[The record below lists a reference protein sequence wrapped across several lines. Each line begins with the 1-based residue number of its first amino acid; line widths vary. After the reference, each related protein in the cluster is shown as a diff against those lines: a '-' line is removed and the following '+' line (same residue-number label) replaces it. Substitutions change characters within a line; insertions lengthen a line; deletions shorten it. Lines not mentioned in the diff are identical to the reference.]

1 MTDAN
6 EITHA
11 LRLWFQPGDVF
22 EVRVL
27 DAISADYRR
36 EHIES
41 GYFDYEHIS
50 AVPEALKRL
59 LSFRG
64 VYVTV
69 NPVNPDLLARAVNRL
84 RPAGRN
90 PTTADTDIVR
100 RRWLLI
106 DCDPRRASGVSSSN
120 AEHDF
125 ALAKAREIRD
135 GLSSLGWADPIMTD
149 SGNGAQ
155 LMYRIDLP
163 ADDGELVRRV
173 IGEIAK
179 ASSEQVA
186 IDTSVHNPA
195 RIWRLPGTMNCKGDS
210 IPERPHRMARIL
222 EEPQDIV
229 PVSRKQMQDIVSYQS
244 EDTQTDVPDDEWK
257 HTMPA
262 FDLDSWIAQYCP
274 ELGSPQPW
282 KGGRK
287 WIFPVCPFNEAHTN
301 KSAVLI
307 QEPSGAVA
315 FKCHHNGCSGN
326 DWRALRE
333 LREPGCYDRRE
344 EASSDVDL
352 SGILKRKPEVEIV
365 LPPEP
370 EIFRPWREISSS
382 DIREML
388 KGTYLGELTSIYSCV
403 TRPPLPV
410 EASLLKAIVTVACCL
425 TGEASVEELQRRNG
439 TLGGLRLIG
448 ADRAKLKIN
457 TAGGQVCNVYAML
470 VANSASGKDI
480 GNLIG
485 KFARMNNPS
494 IRLTDGDPVMPD
506 WNLGTSASAEGLAKV
521 LTRKPN
527 GLLVISEMA
536 NWLDPHHWQNK
547 ATSFLTEAFGQGYYD
562 QNFSDRG
569 RCVSSRSV
577 DYCCPN
583 IIANIQPR
591 VFGELADIQNIY
603 TGFLGRFIFAVM
615 PEFYGNPAR
624 FDSADLLEQMR
635 VIVDI
640 FLRKKGVVEVEE
652 EYADEIQKVFL
663 GKCDP
668 KLNPSWR
675 RLCCEYYPR
684 FMVMLSV
691 NHGIKSQGESVIITD
706 EAKSK
711 ARMLTLWFFAQAEKV
726 LGDIMDCDSR
736 SREMEQKLKRIFEII
751 RDQDRGDGVLTS
763 TISHCA
769 SGSGTTSSDRC
780 KLLAELI
787 ERGWISQEN
796 NRFMVLN
803 PPPGMGKTKL
813 RKK

>member
-11 LRLWFQPGDVF
+11 LRLWFQAGDVF

-27 DAISADYRR
+27 DAVSADYRR

-120 AEHDF
+120 AEHES

-163 ADDGELVRRV
+163 ANDGELVRRV

-229 PVSRKQMQDIVSYQS
+229 SVSREQMQDIVSHQS
-244 EDTQTDVPDDEWK
+244 EDTQTDVPDDDWK

-344 EASSDVDL
+344 EANSDVDL
-352 SGILKRKPEVEIV
+352 SGILKPNRIEKQEKEAPLFPNPGPVPDKLLSIPGFIDDVVKLSMQSAPYPNRVLSFTGALALLAFLVGRKVQDKRDNRSNIYLIALADSGTGKDHPRKVNFNIAFRAGVAGAIGDAFASGEGLEDA
-365 LPPEP
+365 LFMHPSMLFQADEFDC
-370 EIFRPWREISSS
+370 IFNT
-382 DIREML
+382 L
-388 KGTYLGELTSIYSCV
+388 KYSKDNRAESIN
-403 TRPPLPV
+403 
-410 EASLLKAIVTVACCL
+410 EKLLK
-425 TGEASVEELQRRNG
+425 
-439 TLGGLRLIG
+439 
-448 ADRAKLKIN
+448 
-457 TAGGQVCNVYAML
+457 
-470 VANSASGKDI
+470 
-480 GNLIG
+480 
-485 KFARMNNPS
+485 
-494 IRLTDGDPVMPD
+494 
-506 WNLGTSASAEGLAKV
+506 
-521 LTRKPN
+521 
-527 GLLVISEMA
+527 
-536 NWLDPHHWQNK
+536 
-547 ATSFLTEAFGQGYYD
+547 
-562 QNFSDRG
+562 
-569 RCVSSRSV
+569 
-577 DYCCPN
+577 
-583 IIANIQPR
+583 
-591 VFGELADIQNIY
+591 
-603 TGFLGRFIFAVM
+603 
-615 PEFYGNPAR
+615 FYGASNTIYP
-624 FDSADLLEQMR
+624 
-635 VIVDI
+635 
-640 FLRKKGVVEVEE
+640 LRKKASAKKKDGTVHEIAHIVNPNLVLLGTAIPQYFYESLSRRVLENGLVARCIIVEAGKRGEAGNPQPITPSDSLIRAATYLANLDVNGNLTN
-652 EYADEIQKVFL
+652 EYPKPLIITETPEATAALREVQLECDRRYNFYEAQNEGAAKALWARAHEKV
-663 GKCDP
+663 C
-668 KLNPSWR
+668 KLA
-675 RLCCEYYPR
+675 
-684 FMVMLSV
+684 ML
-691 NHGIKSQGESVIITD
+691 HGISGNVYNPLITD
-706 EAKSK
+706 KSVK
-711 ARMLTLWFFAQAEKV
+711 WAWKFIDHLTRRMLYMADRYVYENIFDEKCQRA
-726 LGDIMDCDSR
+726 IR
-736 SREMEQKLKRIFEII
+736 KLQEHGGR
-751 RDQDRGDGVLTS
+751 LPHS
-763 TISHCA
+763 
-769 SGSGTTSSDRC
+769 
-780 KLLAELI
+780 KLLRLLHESADSMKKIAETL
-787 ERGWISQEN
+787 QEKGTVQVEYDSSV
-796 NRFMVLN
+796 RPAAKIYRLVE
-803 PPPGMGKTKL
+803 
-813 RKK
+813 

>member
-11 LRLWFQPGDVF
+11 LRLWFQAGDVF

-27 DAISADYRR
+27 DAVSADYRR

-90 PTTADTDIVR
+90 PTTADTDIVL

-120 AEHDF
+120 AEHES

-135 GLSSLGWADPIMTD
+135 GLSSLGWPDPIMTD

-155 LMYRIDLP
+155 LMYRIELP

-229 PVSRKQMQDIVSYQS
+229 SVSLKQMQDIVSYQNK
-244 EDTQTDVPDDEWK
+244 DPQTDVPDDEWK

-344 EASSDVDL
+344 EANSDVDL
-352 SGILKRKPEVEIV
+352 SGILKPNRIEKQEKEAPLFPNPGPVPDKLLSIPGFIDDVVKLSMQSAPYPNRVLSFTGALALLAFLVGRKVQDKRDNRSNIYLIALADSGTGKDHPRKVNFNIAFRAGVAGAIGDAFASGEGLEDA
-365 LPPEP
+365 LFMHPSMLFQADEFDC
-370 EIFRPWREISSS
+370 IFNT
-382 DIREML
+382 L
-388 KGTYLGELTSIYSCV
+388 KYSKDNRAESIN
-403 TRPPLPV
+403 
-410 EASLLKAIVTVACCL
+410 EKLLK
-425 TGEASVEELQRRNG
+425 
-439 TLGGLRLIG
+439 
-448 ADRAKLKIN
+448 
-457 TAGGQVCNVYAML
+457 
-470 VANSASGKDI
+470 
-480 GNLIG
+480 
-485 KFARMNNPS
+485 
-494 IRLTDGDPVMPD
+494 
-506 WNLGTSASAEGLAKV
+506 
-521 LTRKPN
+521 
-527 GLLVISEMA
+527 
-536 NWLDPHHWQNK
+536 
-547 ATSFLTEAFGQGYYD
+547 
-562 QNFSDRG
+562 
-569 RCVSSRSV
+569 
-577 DYCCPN
+577 
-583 IIANIQPR
+583 
-591 VFGELADIQNIY
+591 
-603 TGFLGRFIFAVM
+603 
-615 PEFYGNPAR
+615 FYGASNTIYP
-624 FDSADLLEQMR
+624 
-635 VIVDI
+635 
-640 FLRKKGVVEVEE
+640 LRKKASAKKKDGTVHEIAHIVNPNLVLLGTAIPQYFYESLSRRVLENGLVARCIIVEAGKRGEAGNPQPITPSDSLIRAATYLANLDVNGNLTN
-652 EYADEIQKVFL
+652 EYPKPLIITETPEATAALREVQQECDRRYNFYEAQNEGAAKALWARAHEKV
-663 GKCDP
+663 C
-668 KLNPSWR
+668 KLA
-675 RLCCEYYPR
+675 
-684 FMVMLSV
+684 ML
-691 NHGIKSQGESVIITD
+691 HGISGNVYNPLITEKSVRWAWKFIDHLTQ
-706 EAKSK
+706 
-711 ARMLTLWFFAQAEKV
+711 RMLYMADRYVYENIFDEKCQRA
-726 LGDIMDCDSR
+726 IR
-736 SREMEQKLKRIFEII
+736 KLQEHGGR
-751 RDQDRGDGVLTS
+751 LPHS
-763 TISHCA
+763 
-769 SGSGTTSSDRC
+769 
-780 KLLAELI
+780 KLLRLLHESADSMKKIAETL
-787 ERGWISQEN
+787 QEKGTVQVEYDSSV
-796 NRFMVLN
+796 RPAAKIYRLVE
-803 PPPGMGKTKL
+803 
-813 RKK
+813 

>member
-11 LRLWFQPGDVF
+11 LRLWFQAGDVF

-27 DAISADYRR
+27 DAVSADYRR

-120 AEHDF
+120 AEHES

-135 GLSSLGWADPIMTD
+135 GLSSLGWPKPVLTD

-229 PVSRKQMQDIVSYQS
+229 SVSREQMQDIVSHQS
-244 EDTQTDVPDDEWK
+244 EDTQTDVPDDDWK

-344 EASSDVDL
+344 EANSDVDL
-352 SGILKRKPEVEIV
+352 SGILKPNRIEKQEKEAPLFPNPGPVPDKLLSIPGFIDDVVKLSMQSAPYPNRVLSFTGALALLAFLVGRKVQDKRDNRSNIYLIALADSGTGKDHPRKVNFNIAFRAGVAGAIGDAFASGEGLEDA
-365 LPPEP
+365 LFMHPSMLFQADEFDC
-370 EIFRPWREISSS
+370 IFNT
-382 DIREML
+382 L
-388 KGTYLGELTSIYSCV
+388 KYSKDNRAESIN
-403 TRPPLPV
+403 
-410 EASLLKAIVTVACCL
+410 EKLLK
-425 TGEASVEELQRRNG
+425 
-439 TLGGLRLIG
+439 
-448 ADRAKLKIN
+448 
-457 TAGGQVCNVYAML
+457 
-470 VANSASGKDI
+470 
-480 GNLIG
+480 
-485 KFARMNNPS
+485 
-494 IRLTDGDPVMPD
+494 
-506 WNLGTSASAEGLAKV
+506 
-521 LTRKPN
+521 
-527 GLLVISEMA
+527 
-536 NWLDPHHWQNK
+536 
-547 ATSFLTEAFGQGYYD
+547 
-562 QNFSDRG
+562 
-569 RCVSSRSV
+569 
-577 DYCCPN
+577 
-583 IIANIQPR
+583 
-591 VFGELADIQNIY
+591 
-603 TGFLGRFIFAVM
+603 
-615 PEFYGNPAR
+615 FYGASNTIYP
-624 FDSADLLEQMR
+624 
-635 VIVDI
+635 
-640 FLRKKGVVEVEE
+640 LRKKASAKKKDGTVHEIAHIVNPNLVLLGTAIPQYFYESLSRRVLENGLVARCVIVEAGKRGEAGNPQPITPSDSLIRAATYLANLDMNGNLTN
-652 EYADEIQKVFL
+652 EYPKPLIITETPEATAALREVQQECDRRYNFYEAQNEGAAKALWARAHEKV
-663 GKCDP
+663 C
-668 KLNPSWR
+668 KLA
-675 RLCCEYYPR
+675 
-684 FMVMLSV
+684 ML
-691 NHGIKSQGESVIITD
+691 HGISSNVYNPLITEKSVRWAWKFIDHLTG
-706 EAKSK
+706 
-711 ARMLTLWFFAQAEKV
+711 RMLYMANRYVYENVFDEKCQRV
-726 LGDIMDCDSR
+726 LRHITEAGGVIGHTKLLR
-736 SREMEQKLKRIFEII
+736 KSRESFEVFKKII
-751 RDQDRGDGVLTS
+751 DTLREN
-763 TISHCA
+763 
-769 SGSGTTSSDRC
+769 GS
-780 KLLAELI
+780 I
-787 ERGWISQEN
+787 EIEIDK
-796 NRFMVLN
+796 
-803 PPPGMGKTKL
+803 GKTKPMRIYHL
-813 RKK
+813 ICE

>member
-6 EITHA
+6 EIIHA
-11 LRLWFQPGDVF
+11 LRLWFQAGDVF

-27 DAISADYRR
+27 DAVSADYRR

-120 AEHDF
+120 SEHES

-222 EEPQDIV
+222 DEPQDIV
-229 PVSRKQMQDIVSYQS
+229 SVSREQMQDIVSYQN
-244 EDTQTDVPDDEWK
+244 EAPLVDIPDDEWK

-344 EASSDVDL
+344 EANSDVDL
-352 SGILKRKPEVEIV
+352 SGILKPNRIEKQEKEAPLFPNPGPVPDKLLSIPGFIDDVVKLSMQSAPYPNRVLSFTGALALLAFLVGRKVQDKRDNRSNIYLIALADSGTGKDHPRKVNFNIAFRAGVAGAIGDAFASGEGLEDA
-365 LPPEP
+365 LFMHPSMLFQADEFDC
-370 EIFRPWREISSS
+370 IFNT
-382 DIREML
+382 L
-388 KGTYLGELTSIYSCV
+388 KYSKDNRAESIN
-403 TRPPLPV
+403 
-410 EASLLKAIVTVACCL
+410 EKLLK
-425 TGEASVEELQRRNG
+425 
-439 TLGGLRLIG
+439 
-448 ADRAKLKIN
+448 
-457 TAGGQVCNVYAML
+457 
-470 VANSASGKDI
+470 
-480 GNLIG
+480 
-485 KFARMNNPS
+485 
-494 IRLTDGDPVMPD
+494 
-506 WNLGTSASAEGLAKV
+506 
-521 LTRKPN
+521 
-527 GLLVISEMA
+527 
-536 NWLDPHHWQNK
+536 
-547 ATSFLTEAFGQGYYD
+547 
-562 QNFSDRG
+562 
-569 RCVSSRSV
+569 
-577 DYCCPN
+577 
-583 IIANIQPR
+583 
-591 VFGELADIQNIY
+591 
-603 TGFLGRFIFAVM
+603 
-615 PEFYGNPAR
+615 FYGASNTIYP
-624 FDSADLLEQMR
+624 
-635 VIVDI
+635 
-640 FLRKKGVVEVEE
+640 LRKKASAKKKDGTVHEIAHIVNPNLVLLGTAIPQYFYESLSRRVLENGLVARCIIVEAGKRGEAGNPQPITPSDSLIRAATYLANLDVNGNLTN
-652 EYADEIQKVFL
+652 EYPKPLIITETPEATAALREVQLECDRRYNFYEAQNEGAAKALWARAHEKV
-663 GKCDP
+663 C
-668 KLNPSWR
+668 KLA
-675 RLCCEYYPR
+675 
-684 FMVMLSV
+684 ML
-691 NHGIKSQGESVIITD
+691 HGISGNVYNPLITEKSVRWAWKFIDHLTQ
-706 EAKSK
+706 
-711 ARMLTLWFFAQAEKV
+711 RMLYMADRYVYENIFDEKCQRA
-726 LGDIMDCDSR
+726 IR
-736 SREMEQKLKRIFEII
+736 KLQEHGGR
-751 RDQDRGDGVLTS
+751 L
-763 TISHCA
+763 SH
-769 SGSGTTSSDRC
+769 S
-780 KLLAELI
+780 KLLRLLHESADSMKKIAETL
-787 ERGWISQEN
+787 QEKGTVQVEYDSSV
-796 NRFMVLN
+796 RPAAKIYRLVE
-803 PPPGMGKTKL
+803 
-813 RKK
+813 

>member
-1 MTDAN
+1 MENAMTDAN
-6 EITHA
+6 EIIHA
-11 LRLWFQPGDVF
+11 LRLWFQAGDVF

-27 DAISADYRR
+27 DAVSADYRR

-120 AEHDF
+120 SEHES

-135 GLSSLGWADPIMTD
+135 GLSSLGWPDPIMTD

-155 LMYRIDLP
+155 LMYRIELP

-229 PVSRKQMQDIVSYQS
+229 SVSLKQMQDIVSYQNK
-244 EDTQTDVPDDEWK
+244 DPQTDVPDDEWK
-257 HTMPA
+257 HTIPA

-344 EASSDVDL
+344 EANSDVDL
-352 SGILKRKPEVEIV
+352 SGILKPNRIEKQEKEAPLFPNPGPVPDKLLSIPGFIDDVVKLSMQSAPYPNRVLSFTGALALLAFLVGRKVQDKRDNRSNIYLIALADSGTGKDHPRKVNFNIAFRAGVAGAIGDAFASGEGLEDA
-365 LPPEP
+365 LFMHPSMLFQADEFDC
-370 EIFRPWREISSS
+370 IFNT
-382 DIREML
+382 L
-388 KGTYLGELTSIYSCV
+388 KYSKDNRAESIN
-403 TRPPLPV
+403 
-410 EASLLKAIVTVACCL
+410 EKLLK
-425 TGEASVEELQRRNG
+425 
-439 TLGGLRLIG
+439 
-448 ADRAKLKIN
+448 
-457 TAGGQVCNVYAML
+457 
-470 VANSASGKDI
+470 
-480 GNLIG
+480 
-485 KFARMNNPS
+485 
-494 IRLTDGDPVMPD
+494 
-506 WNLGTSASAEGLAKV
+506 
-521 LTRKPN
+521 
-527 GLLVISEMA
+527 
-536 NWLDPHHWQNK
+536 
-547 ATSFLTEAFGQGYYD
+547 
-562 QNFSDRG
+562 
-569 RCVSSRSV
+569 
-577 DYCCPN
+577 
-583 IIANIQPR
+583 
-591 VFGELADIQNIY
+591 
-603 TGFLGRFIFAVM
+603 
-615 PEFYGNPAR
+615 FYGASNTIYP
-624 FDSADLLEQMR
+624 
-635 VIVDI
+635 
-640 FLRKKGVVEVEE
+640 LRKKASAKKKDGTVHEIAHIVNPNLVLLGTAIPQYFYESLSRRVLENGLVARCIIVEAGKRGEAGNPQPITPSDSLIRAATYLANLDVNGNLTN
-652 EYADEIQKVFL
+652 EYPKPLIITETPEATAALREVQQECDRRYNFYEAQNEGAAKALWARAHEKV
-663 GKCDP
+663 C
-668 KLNPSWR
+668 KLA
-675 RLCCEYYPR
+675 
-684 FMVMLSV
+684 ML
-691 NHGIKSQGESVIITD
+691 HGISGNVYNPLITD
-706 EAKSK
+706 KSVK
-711 ARMLTLWFFAQAEKV
+711 WAWKFIDHLTRRMLYMADRYVYENIFDEKCQRA
-726 LGDIMDCDSR
+726 IR
-736 SREMEQKLKRIFEII
+736 KLQEHGGR
-751 RDQDRGDGVLTS
+751 LPHS
-763 TISHCA
+763 
-769 SGSGTTSSDRC
+769 
-780 KLLAELI
+780 KLLRLLHESADSMKKIAETL
-787 ERGWISQEN
+787 QEKGTVQVEYDSSV
-796 NRFMVLN
+796 RPAAKIYRLVE
-803 PPPGMGKTKL
+803 
-813 RKK
+813 

>member
-6 EITHA
+6 EIIHA
-11 LRLWFQPGDVF
+11 LRLWFQAGDVF

-27 DAISADYRR
+27 DAVSADYRR

-120 AEHDF
+120 AEHES

-163 ADDGELVRRV
+163 ATDGELVRRV

-344 EASSDVDL
+344 EANSDVDL
-352 SGILKRKPEVEIV
+352 SGILKPNRIEKQEKEAPLFPNPGPVPDKLLSIPGFIDDVVKLSMQSAPYPNRVLSFTGALALLAFLVGRKVQDKRDNRSNIYLIALADSGTGKDHPRKVNFNIAFRAGVAGAIGDAFASGEGLEDA
-365 LPPEP
+365 LFMHPSMLFQADEFDC
-370 EIFRPWREISSS
+370 IFNT
-382 DIREML
+382 L
-388 KGTYLGELTSIYSCV
+388 KYSKDNRAESIN
-403 TRPPLPV
+403 
-410 EASLLKAIVTVACCL
+410 EKLLK
-425 TGEASVEELQRRNG
+425 
-439 TLGGLRLIG
+439 
-448 ADRAKLKIN
+448 
-457 TAGGQVCNVYAML
+457 
-470 VANSASGKDI
+470 
-480 GNLIG
+480 
-485 KFARMNNPS
+485 
-494 IRLTDGDPVMPD
+494 
-506 WNLGTSASAEGLAKV
+506 
-521 LTRKPN
+521 
-527 GLLVISEMA
+527 
-536 NWLDPHHWQNK
+536 
-547 ATSFLTEAFGQGYYD
+547 
-562 QNFSDRG
+562 
-569 RCVSSRSV
+569 
-577 DYCCPN
+577 
-583 IIANIQPR
+583 
-591 VFGELADIQNIY
+591 
-603 TGFLGRFIFAVM
+603 
-615 PEFYGNPAR
+615 FYGASNTIYP
-624 FDSADLLEQMR
+624 
-635 VIVDI
+635 
-640 FLRKKGVVEVEE
+640 LRKKASAKKKDGTVHEIAHIVNPNLVLLGTAIPQYFYESLSRRVLENGLVARCIIVEAGKRGEAGNPQPITPSDSLIRAATYLANLDVNGNLTN
-652 EYADEIQKVFL
+652 EYPKPLIITETPEATAALREVQQECDRRYNFYEAQNEGAAKALWARAHEKV
-663 GKCDP
+663 C
-668 KLNPSWR
+668 KLA
-675 RLCCEYYPR
+675 
-684 FMVMLSV
+684 ML
-691 NHGIKSQGESVIITD
+691 HGISGNVYKPLITEKSVRWAWKFIDHLTQ
-706 EAKSK
+706 
-711 ARMLTLWFFAQAEKV
+711 RMLYMADRYVYENIFDEKCQRA
-726 LGDIMDCDSR
+726 IR
-736 SREMEQKLKRIFEII
+736 KLQEHGGR
-751 RDQDRGDGVLTS
+751 L
-763 TISHCA
+763 SH
-769 SGSGTTSSDRC
+769 S
-780 KLLAELI
+780 KLLRLLHESADSMKKIAETL
-787 ERGWISQEN
+787 QEKGTVQVEYDSSV
-796 NRFMVLN
+796 RPAAKIYRLVE
-803 PPPGMGKTKL
+803 
-813 RKK
+813 

>member
-6 EITHA
+6 EIIHA
-11 LRLWFQPGDVF
+11 LRLWFQAGDVF

-27 DAISADYRR
+27 DAVNADYRR

-120 AEHDF
+120 AEHES

-135 GLSSLGWADPIMTD
+135 GLSSLGWPDSIMTD

-229 PVSRKQMQDIVSYQS
+229 PVSKEQMQDIVSHQS

-344 EASSDVDL
+344 EANSDVDL
-352 SGILKRKPEVEIV
+352 SGILKPNRIEKQEKEAPLFPNPGPVPDKLLSIPGFIDDVVKLSMQSAPYPNRVLSFTGALALLAFLVGRKVQDKRDNRSNIYLIALADSGTGKDHPRKVNFNIAFRAGVAGAIGDAFASGEGLEDA
-365 LPPEP
+365 LFMHPSMLFQADEFDC
-370 EIFRPWREISSS
+370 IFNT
-382 DIREML
+382 L
-388 KGTYLGELTSIYSCV
+388 KYSKDNRAESIN
-403 TRPPLPV
+403 
-410 EASLLKAIVTVACCL
+410 EKLLK
-425 TGEASVEELQRRNG
+425 
-439 TLGGLRLIG
+439 
-448 ADRAKLKIN
+448 
-457 TAGGQVCNVYAML
+457 
-470 VANSASGKDI
+470 
-480 GNLIG
+480 
-485 KFARMNNPS
+485 
-494 IRLTDGDPVMPD
+494 
-506 WNLGTSASAEGLAKV
+506 
-521 LTRKPN
+521 
-527 GLLVISEMA
+527 
-536 NWLDPHHWQNK
+536 
-547 ATSFLTEAFGQGYYD
+547 
-562 QNFSDRG
+562 
-569 RCVSSRSV
+569 
-577 DYCCPN
+577 
-583 IIANIQPR
+583 
-591 VFGELADIQNIY
+591 
-603 TGFLGRFIFAVM
+603 
-615 PEFYGNPAR
+615 FYGASNTIYP
-624 FDSADLLEQMR
+624 
-635 VIVDI
+635 
-640 FLRKKGVVEVEE
+640 LRKKASAKKKDGTVHEIAHIVNPNLVLLGTAIPQYFYESLSRRVLENGLVARCIIVEAGKRGEAGNPQPITPSDSLIRAATYLANLDVNGNLTN
-652 EYADEIQKVFL
+652 EYPKPLIITETPEATAALREVQQECDRRYNFYEAQNEGAAKALWARAHEKV
-663 GKCDP
+663 C
-668 KLNPSWR
+668 KLA
-675 RLCCEYYPR
+675 
-684 FMVMLSV
+684 ML
-691 NHGIKSQGESVIITD
+691 HGISSNVYNPLITEKSVRWAWKFIDHLTG
-706 EAKSK
+706 
-711 ARMLTLWFFAQAEKV
+711 RMLYMANRYVYENVFDEKCQRV
-726 LGDIMDCDSR
+726 LRHITEAGGVIGHTKLLR
-736 SREMEQKLKRIFEII
+736 KSRESFEVFKKII
-751 RDQDRGDGVLTS
+751 DTLREN
-763 TISHCA
+763 
-769 SGSGTTSSDRC
+769 GS
-780 KLLAELI
+780 I
-787 ERGWISQEN
+787 EIEIDK
-796 NRFMVLN
+796 
-803 PPPGMGKTKL
+803 GKTKPMRIYHL
-813 RKK
+813 ICE

>member
-6 EITHA
+6 EIIHA
-11 LRLWFQPGDVF
+11 LRLWFQAGDVF

-27 DAISADYRR
+27 DAVSADYRR

-120 AEHDF
+120 AEHES

-135 GLSSLGWADPIMTD
+135 GLSSLGWADPIMND

-229 PVSRKQMQDIVSYQS
+229 SVSREQMQDIVSYQS

-326 DWRALRE
+326 DWRVLRE

-344 EASSDVDL
+344 EANSDVDL
-352 SGILKRKPEVEIV
+352 SGILKPNRSEKLEKEAPLFPNPGPVPDKLLSIPGFIDDVVKLSMQSAPYPNRVLSFTGALALLAFLVGRKVQDKRDNRSNIYLIALADSGTGKDHPRKVNFNIAFRAGVAGAIGDAFASGEGLEDA
-365 LPPEP
+365 LFMHPSMLFQADEFDC
-370 EIFRPWREISSS
+370 IFNTMKYSKDNRAE
-382 DIREML
+382 
-388 KGTYLGELTSIYSCV
+388 SIN
-403 TRPPLPV
+403 
-410 EASLLKAIVTVACCL
+410 EKLLK
-425 TGEASVEELQRRNG
+425 
-439 TLGGLRLIG
+439 
-448 ADRAKLKIN
+448 
-457 TAGGQVCNVYAML
+457 
-470 VANSASGKDI
+470 
-480 GNLIG
+480 
-485 KFARMNNPS
+485 
-494 IRLTDGDPVMPD
+494 
-506 WNLGTSASAEGLAKV
+506 
-521 LTRKPN
+521 
-527 GLLVISEMA
+527 
-536 NWLDPHHWQNK
+536 
-547 ATSFLTEAFGQGYYD
+547 
-562 QNFSDRG
+562 
-569 RCVSSRSV
+569 
-577 DYCCPN
+577 
-583 IIANIQPR
+583 
-591 VFGELADIQNIY
+591 
-603 TGFLGRFIFAVM
+603 
-615 PEFYGNPAR
+615 FYGASNTIYP
-624 FDSADLLEQMR
+624 
-635 VIVDI
+635 
-640 FLRKKGVVEVEE
+640 LRKKASAKKKDGTVHEIAHIVNPNLVLLGTAIPQYFYESLSRRVLENGLVARCIIVEAGKRGEAGNPQPITPSDSLIRAATYLANLDVNGNLTN
-652 EYADEIQKVFL
+652 EYPKPLIITETPEATAALREVQLECDRRYNFYEAQNEGAAKALWARAHEKV
-663 GKCDP
+663 C
-668 KLNPSWR
+668 KLA
-675 RLCCEYYPR
+675 
-684 FMVMLSV
+684 ML
-691 NHGIKSQGESVIITD
+691 HGISSNVYNPLITD
-706 EAKSK
+706 KSVK
-711 ARMLTLWFFAQAEKV
+711 WAWKFIDHLTRRMLYMADRYVYENIFDEKCQRA
-726 LGDIMDCDSR
+726 IR
-736 SREMEQKLKRIFEII
+736 KLQEHGGR
-751 RDQDRGDGVLTS
+751 LPHS
-763 TISHCA
+763 
-769 SGSGTTSSDRC
+769 
-780 KLLAELI
+780 KLLRLLHESADSMKKIAETL
-787 ERGWISQEN
+787 QEKGTVQVEYDSSV
-796 NRFMVLN
+796 RPAAKIYRLVE
-803 PPPGMGKTKL
+803 
-813 RKK
+813 

>member
-6 EITHA
+6 EIIHA
-11 LRLWFQPGDVF
+11 LRLWFQAGDVF

-27 DAISADYRR
+27 DAVSADYRR

-106 DCDPRRASGVSSSN
+106 DCDPKRASGVSSSN
-120 AEHDF
+120 AEHES

-135 GLSSLGWADPIMTD
+135 GLSSLGWPDPIMTD

-229 PVSRKQMQDIVSYQS
+229 SVSREQMQDIVSYQN
-244 EDTQTDVPDDEWK
+244 EAPLADVPDDEWK

-344 EASSDVDL
+344 EVSSDVDL
-352 SGILKRKPEVEIV
+352 SGILKPNRIEKQEKEAPLFPNPGPVPDKLLSIPGFIDDVVKLSMQSAPYPNRVLSFTGALALLAFLVGRKVQDKRDNRSNIYLIALADSGTGKDHPRKVNFNIAFRAGVAGAIGDAFASGEGLEDA
-365 LPPEP
+365 LFMHPSMLFQADEFDC
-370 EIFRPWREISSS
+370 IFNT
-382 DIREML
+382 L
-388 KGTYLGELTSIYSCV
+388 KYSKDNRAESIN
-403 TRPPLPV
+403 
-410 EASLLKAIVTVACCL
+410 EKLLK
-425 TGEASVEELQRRNG
+425 
-439 TLGGLRLIG
+439 
-448 ADRAKLKIN
+448 
-457 TAGGQVCNVYAML
+457 
-470 VANSASGKDI
+470 
-480 GNLIG
+480 
-485 KFARMNNPS
+485 
-494 IRLTDGDPVMPD
+494 
-506 WNLGTSASAEGLAKV
+506 
-521 LTRKPN
+521 
-527 GLLVISEMA
+527 
-536 NWLDPHHWQNK
+536 
-547 ATSFLTEAFGQGYYD
+547 
-562 QNFSDRG
+562 
-569 RCVSSRSV
+569 
-577 DYCCPN
+577 
-583 IIANIQPR
+583 
-591 VFGELADIQNIY
+591 
-603 TGFLGRFIFAVM
+603 
-615 PEFYGNPAR
+615 FYGASNTIYP
-624 FDSADLLEQMR
+624 
-635 VIVDI
+635 
-640 FLRKKGVVEVEE
+640 LRKKASAKRKDGTVHEIAHIVNPNLVLLGTAIPQYFYESLSRRVLENGLVARCIIVEAGKRGEAGNPQPITPSDSLIRAATYLANLDVNGNLTN
-652 EYADEIQKVFL
+652 EYPKPLIITETPEATAALREVQLECDRRYNFYEAQNEGAAKALWARAHEKV
-663 GKCDP
+663 C
-668 KLNPSWR
+668 KLA
-675 RLCCEYYPR
+675 
-684 FMVMLSV
+684 ML
-691 NHGIKSQGESVIITD
+691 HGISSNVYNPLISEKSVRWAWKFIDHLTQ
-706 EAKSK
+706 
-711 ARMLTLWFFAQAEKV
+711 RMLYMADRYVYENIFDEKCQRA
-726 LGDIMDCDSR
+726 IR
-736 SREMEQKLKRIFEII
+736 KLQEHGGR
-751 RDQDRGDGVLTS
+751 L
-763 TISHCA
+763 SH
-769 SGSGTTSSDRC
+769 S
-780 KLLAELI
+780 KLLRLLHESADSMKKIAETL
-787 ERGWISQEN
+787 QEKGTVQVEYDSSV
-796 NRFMVLN
+796 RPAAKIYRLVE
-803 PPPGMGKTKL
+803 
-813 RKK
+813 

>member
-6 EITHA
+6 EIIHA
-11 LRLWFQPGDVF
+11 LRLWFQAGDVF

-27 DAISADYRR
+27 DAVSADYRR

-120 AEHDF
+120 AEHES

-135 GLSSLGWADPIMTD
+135 GLSSLGWPDPFMTD

-163 ADDGELVRRV
+163 ATDGGLVQKCTNAFALASDDAV
-173 IGEIAK
+173 
-179 ASSEQVA
+179 S

-229 PVSRKQMQDIVSYQS
+229 PVSREQMQDIVSYQS
-244 EDTQTDVPDDEWK
+244 EDTQTDAPDDEWK

-344 EASSDVDL
+344 EANSNVDL
-352 SGILKRKPEVEIV
+352 SGILKPNRIEKQEKEAPLFPNPGPVPDKLLSIPGFIDDVVNLSMQSAPYPNRVLSFTGALALLAFLVGRKVQDKRDNRSNIYLIALADSGTGKDHPRKVNFNIAFRAGVAGAIGDAFASGEGLEDA
-365 LPPEP
+365 LFMHPSMLFQADEFDC
-370 EIFRPWREISSS
+370 IFNT
-382 DIREML
+382 L
-388 KGTYLGELTSIYSCV
+388 KYSKDNRAESIN
-403 TRPPLPV
+403 
-410 EASLLKAIVTVACCL
+410 EKLLK
-425 TGEASVEELQRRNG
+425 
-439 TLGGLRLIG
+439 
-448 ADRAKLKIN
+448 
-457 TAGGQVCNVYAML
+457 
-470 VANSASGKDI
+470 
-480 GNLIG
+480 
-485 KFARMNNPS
+485 
-494 IRLTDGDPVMPD
+494 
-506 WNLGTSASAEGLAKV
+506 
-521 LTRKPN
+521 
-527 GLLVISEMA
+527 
-536 NWLDPHHWQNK
+536 
-547 ATSFLTEAFGQGYYD
+547 
-562 QNFSDRG
+562 
-569 RCVSSRSV
+569 
-577 DYCCPN
+577 
-583 IIANIQPR
+583 
-591 VFGELADIQNIY
+591 
-603 TGFLGRFIFAVM
+603 
-615 PEFYGNPAR
+615 FYGASNTIYP
-624 FDSADLLEQMR
+624 
-635 VIVDI
+635 
-640 FLRKKGVVEVEE
+640 LRKKASAKKKDGTVHEIAHIVNPNLVLLGTAIPQYFYESLSRRVLENGLVARCIIVEAGKRGEAGNPQPITPSDSLIRAATYLANLDVNGNLTN
-652 EYADEIQKVFL
+652 EYPKPLIITETPEATAALREVQQECDRRYNFYEAQNEGAAKALWARAHEKV
-663 GKCDP
+663 C
-668 KLNPSWR
+668 KLA
-675 RLCCEYYPR
+675 
-684 FMVMLSV
+684 ML
-691 NHGIKSQGESVIITD
+691 HGISGNVYNPLITD
-706 EAKSK
+706 KSVRWAWK
-711 ARMLTLWFFAQAEKV
+711 FIDHLTQRMLYMADRYVYENIFDEKCQRA
-726 LGDIMDCDSR
+726 IR
-736 SREMEQKLKRIFEII
+736 KLQEHGGR
-751 RDQDRGDGVLTS
+751 L
-763 TISHCA
+763 SH
-769 SGSGTTSSDRC
+769 S
-780 KLLAELI
+780 KLLRLLHESADSMKKIAETL
-787 ERGWISQEN
+787 QEKGTVQVEYDSSV
-796 NRFMVLN
+796 RPAAKIYRLVE
-803 PPPGMGKTKL
+803 
-813 RKK
+813 

>member
-6 EITHA
+6 EIIHA
-11 LRLWFQPGDVF
+11 LRLWFQAGDVF

-27 DAISADYRR
+27 DAVSADYWR

-135 GLSSLGWADPIMTD
+135 GLSSLGWPDPIMTD

-229 PVSRKQMQDIVSYQS
+229 PVSLKQMQDIVSHQS
-244 EDTQTDVPDDEWK
+244 EDTQTDGPDDEWK

-344 EASSDVDL
+344 EANSDVDL
-352 SGILKRKPEVEIV
+352 SGILKPNRIEKQEKEAPLFPNPGPVPDKLLSIPGFIDDVVKLSMQSAPYPNRVLSFTGALALLAFLVGRKVQDKRDNRSNIYLIALADSGTGKDHPRKVNFNIAFRAGVAGAIGDAFASGEGLEDA
-365 LPPEP
+365 LFMHPSMLFQADEFDC
-370 EIFRPWREISSS
+370 IFNT
-382 DIREML
+382 L
-388 KGTYLGELTSIYSCV
+388 KYSKDNRAESIN
-403 TRPPLPV
+403 
-410 EASLLKAIVTVACCL
+410 EKLLK
-425 TGEASVEELQRRNG
+425 
-439 TLGGLRLIG
+439 
-448 ADRAKLKIN
+448 
-457 TAGGQVCNVYAML
+457 
-470 VANSASGKDI
+470 
-480 GNLIG
+480 
-485 KFARMNNPS
+485 
-494 IRLTDGDPVMPD
+494 
-506 WNLGTSASAEGLAKV
+506 
-521 LTRKPN
+521 
-527 GLLVISEMA
+527 
-536 NWLDPHHWQNK
+536 
-547 ATSFLTEAFGQGYYD
+547 
-562 QNFSDRG
+562 
-569 RCVSSRSV
+569 
-577 DYCCPN
+577 
-583 IIANIQPR
+583 
-591 VFGELADIQNIY
+591 
-603 TGFLGRFIFAVM
+603 
-615 PEFYGNPAR
+615 FYGASNTIYP
-624 FDSADLLEQMR
+624 
-635 VIVDI
+635 
-640 FLRKKGVVEVEE
+640 LRKKASAKKKDGTVHEIAHIVNPNLVLLGTAIPQYFYESLSRRVLENGLVARCVIVEAGKRGEAGNPQPITPSDSLIRAATYLANLDVNGNLTN
-652 EYADEIQKVFL
+652 EYPKPLIITETPEATAALREVQQECDRRYNFYEAQNEGAAKALWARAHEKV
-663 GKCDP
+663 C
-668 KLNPSWR
+668 KLA
-675 RLCCEYYPR
+675 
-684 FMVMLSV
+684 ML
-691 NHGIKSQGESVIITD
+691 HGISGNVYNPLITEKSVRWAWKFIDHLTQ
-706 EAKSK
+706 
-711 ARMLTLWFFAQAEKV
+711 RMLYMADRYVYENIFDEKCQRA
-726 LGDIMDCDSR
+726 IR
-736 SREMEQKLKRIFEII
+736 KLQEHGGR
-751 RDQDRGDGVLTS
+751 L
-763 TISHCA
+763 SH
-769 SGSGTTSSDRC
+769 S
-780 KLLAELI
+780 KLLRLLHESADSMKKIAETL
-787 ERGWISQEN
+787 QEKGTVQVEYDSSV
-796 NRFMVLN
+796 RPAAKIYWLVE
-803 PPPGMGKTKL
+803 
-813 RKK
+813 

>member
-6 EITHA
+6 EIIHA
-11 LRLWFQPGDVF
+11 LRLWFQAGDVF

-27 DAISADYRR
+27 DAVSADYRR

-120 AEHDF
+120 SEHES

-135 GLSSLGWADPIMTD
+135 GLSSLGWPDPIMTD

-229 PVSRKQMQDIVSYQS
+229 LVSREQMQDIVSHQS
-244 EDTQTDVPDDEWK
+244 EDTQTDLPDDEWK
-257 HTMPA
+257 HTMPV
-262 FDLDSWIAQYCP
+262 FDLDSWITQYCP

-344 EASSDVDL
+344 EANSDVDL
-352 SGILKRKPEVEIV
+352 SGILKPNRIEKQEKEAPLFPNPGPVPDKLLSIPGFIDDVVKLSMQSAPYPNRVLSFTGALALLAFLVGRKVQDKRDNRSNIYLIALADSGTGKDHPRKVNFNIAFRAGVAGAIGDAFASGEGLEDA
-365 LPPEP
+365 LFMHPSMLFQADEFDC
-370 EIFRPWREISSS
+370 IFNT
-382 DIREML
+382 L
-388 KGTYLGELTSIYSCV
+388 KYSKDNRAESIN
-403 TRPPLPV
+403 
-410 EASLLKAIVTVACCL
+410 EKLLK
-425 TGEASVEELQRRNG
+425 
-439 TLGGLRLIG
+439 
-448 ADRAKLKIN
+448 
-457 TAGGQVCNVYAML
+457 
-470 VANSASGKDI
+470 
-480 GNLIG
+480 
-485 KFARMNNPS
+485 
-494 IRLTDGDPVMPD
+494 
-506 WNLGTSASAEGLAKV
+506 
-521 LTRKPN
+521 
-527 GLLVISEMA
+527 
-536 NWLDPHHWQNK
+536 
-547 ATSFLTEAFGQGYYD
+547 
-562 QNFSDRG
+562 
-569 RCVSSRSV
+569 
-577 DYCCPN
+577 
-583 IIANIQPR
+583 
-591 VFGELADIQNIY
+591 
-603 TGFLGRFIFAVM
+603 
-615 PEFYGNPAR
+615 FYGASNTIYP
-624 FDSADLLEQMR
+624 
-635 VIVDI
+635 
-640 FLRKKGVVEVEE
+640 LRKKASAKKKDGTVHEIAHIVNPNLVLLGTAIPQYFYESLSRRVLENGLVARCVIVEAGKRGEAGNPQPITPSDSLIRAATYLANLDVNGNLTN
-652 EYADEIQKVFL
+652 EY
-663 GKCDP
+663 P
-668 KLNPSWR
+668 KPL
-675 RLCCEYYPR
+675 
-684 FMVMLSV
+684 
-691 NHGIKSQGESVIITD
+691 IITETP
-706 EAKSK
+706 EATAALREVQQECDRRYNFYEAQNEGAAKALWARAHEKVCKLAMLQGISSNVYNPLITDKSVK
-711 ARMLTLWFFAQAEKV
+711 WAWKFIDHLTQRMLYMADRYVYENIFDEKCQRA
-726 LGDIMDCDSR
+726 IR
-736 SREMEQKLKRIFEII
+736 KLQEHGGR
-751 RDQDRGDGVLTS
+751 LPHS
-763 TISHCA
+763 
-769 SGSGTTSSDRC
+769 
-780 KLLAELI
+780 KLLRLLHESADSMKKIAETL
-787 ERGWISQEN
+787 QEKGTVQVEYDSSV
-796 NRFMVLN
+796 RPAAKIYRLVE
-803 PPPGMGKTKL
+803 
-813 RKK
+813 

>member
-1 MTDAN
+1 MEDAMTDAN

-11 LRLWFQPGDVF
+11 LRLWFQAGDVF

-27 DAISADYRR
+27 DAVSADYRR

-120 AEHDF
+120 SEHES

-135 GLSSLGWADPIMTD
+135 GLSSLGWPDPIMTD

-229 PVSRKQMQDIVSYQS
+229 SVSLKQMQDIVSYQNKNP
-244 EDTQTDVPDDEWK
+244 QTDVPDDEWK
-257 HTMPA
+257 HTIPA

-344 EASSDVDL
+344 EANSDVDL
-352 SGILKRKPEVEIV
+352 SGILKPNRIEKQEKEAPLFPNPGPVPDKLLSIPGFIDDVVKLSMQSAPYPNRVLSFTGALALLAFLVGRKVQDKRDNRSNIYLIALADSGTGKDHPRKVNFNIAFRAGVAGAIGDAFASGEGLEDA
-365 LPPEP
+365 LFMHPSMLFQADEFDC
-370 EIFRPWREISSS
+370 IFNT
-382 DIREML
+382 L
-388 KGTYLGELTSIYSCV
+388 KYSKDNRAESIN
-403 TRPPLPV
+403 
-410 EASLLKAIVTVACCL
+410 EKLLK
-425 TGEASVEELQRRNG
+425 
-439 TLGGLRLIG
+439 
-448 ADRAKLKIN
+448 
-457 TAGGQVCNVYAML
+457 
-470 VANSASGKDI
+470 
-480 GNLIG
+480 
-485 KFARMNNPS
+485 
-494 IRLTDGDPVMPD
+494 
-506 WNLGTSASAEGLAKV
+506 
-521 LTRKPN
+521 
-527 GLLVISEMA
+527 
-536 NWLDPHHWQNK
+536 
-547 ATSFLTEAFGQGYYD
+547 
-562 QNFSDRG
+562 
-569 RCVSSRSV
+569 
-577 DYCCPN
+577 
-583 IIANIQPR
+583 
-591 VFGELADIQNIY
+591 
-603 TGFLGRFIFAVM
+603 
-615 PEFYGNPAR
+615 FYGASNTIYP
-624 FDSADLLEQMR
+624 
-635 VIVDI
+635 
-640 FLRKKGVVEVEE
+640 LRKKASAKKKDGTVHEIAHIVNPNLVLLGTAIPQYFYESLSRRVLENGLVARCIIVEAGKRGEAGNPQPITPSDSLIRAATYLANLDVNGNLTN
-652 EYADEIQKVFL
+652 EYPKPLIITETPEATAALREVQQECDRRYNFYEAQNEGAAKALWARAHEKV
-663 GKCDP
+663 C
-668 KLNPSWR
+668 KLA
-675 RLCCEYYPR
+675 
-684 FMVMLSV
+684 ML
-691 NHGIKSQGESVIITD
+691 HGISGNVYNPLITEKSVRWAWKFIDHLTQ
-706 EAKSK
+706 
-711 ARMLTLWFFAQAEKV
+711 RMLYMADRYVYENIFDEKCQRA
-726 LGDIMDCDSR
+726 IR
-736 SREMEQKLKRIFEII
+736 KLQEHGGR
-751 RDQDRGDGVLTS
+751 L
-763 TISHCA
+763 SH
-769 SGSGTTSSDRC
+769 S
-780 KLLAELI
+780 KLLRLLHESADSMKKIAETL
-787 ERGWISQEN
+787 QEKGTVQVEYDSSV
-796 NRFMVLN
+796 RPAAKIYRLVE
-803 PPPGMGKTKL
+803 
-813 RKK
+813 

>member
-11 LRLWFQPGDVF
+11 LRLWFQAGDVF

-27 DAISADYRR
+27 DAVSADYRR

-120 AEHDF
+120 AEHES

-135 GLSSLGWADPIMTD
+135 GLSSLGWPKPVLTD

-229 PVSRKQMQDIVSYQS
+229 SVSREQMQDIVSYQS

-344 EASSDVDL
+344 EANSDVDL
-352 SGILKRKPEVEIV
+352 SGILKPNRIEKQEKEAPLFPNPGPVPDKLLSIPGFIDDVVKLSMQSAPYPNRVLSFTGALALLAFLVGRKVQDKRDNRSNIYLIALADSGTGKDHPRKVNFNIAFRAGVAGAIGDAFASGEGLEDA
-365 LPPEP
+365 LFMHPSMLFQADEFDC
-370 EIFRPWREISSS
+370 IFNT
-382 DIREML
+382 L
-388 KGTYLGELTSIYSCV
+388 KYSKDNRAESIN
-403 TRPPLPV
+403 
-410 EASLLKAIVTVACCL
+410 EKLLK
-425 TGEASVEELQRRNG
+425 
-439 TLGGLRLIG
+439 
-448 ADRAKLKIN
+448 
-457 TAGGQVCNVYAML
+457 
-470 VANSASGKDI
+470 
-480 GNLIG
+480 
-485 KFARMNNPS
+485 
-494 IRLTDGDPVMPD
+494 
-506 WNLGTSASAEGLAKV
+506 
-521 LTRKPN
+521 
-527 GLLVISEMA
+527 
-536 NWLDPHHWQNK
+536 
-547 ATSFLTEAFGQGYYD
+547 
-562 QNFSDRG
+562 
-569 RCVSSRSV
+569 
-577 DYCCPN
+577 
-583 IIANIQPR
+583 
-591 VFGELADIQNIY
+591 
-603 TGFLGRFIFAVM
+603 
-615 PEFYGNPAR
+615 FYGASNTIYP
-624 FDSADLLEQMR
+624 
-635 VIVDI
+635 
-640 FLRKKGVVEVEE
+640 LRKKASAKKKDGTVHEIAHIVNPNLVLLGTAIPQYFYESLSRRVLENGLVARCVIVEAGKRGEAGNPQPITPSDSLIRAATYLANLDVNGNLTN
-652 EYADEIQKVFL
+652 EYPKPLIITETPEATAALREVQQECDRRYNFYEAQSEGAAKALWARAHEKV
-663 GKCDP
+663 C
-668 KLNPSWR
+668 KLA
-675 RLCCEYYPR
+675 
-684 FMVMLSV
+684 ML
-691 NHGIKSQGESVIITD
+691 HGISGNVYNPLITD
-706 EAKSK
+706 KSVK
-711 ARMLTLWFFAQAEKV
+711 WAWKFIDHLTQRMLYMADRYVYENIFDEKCQRA
-726 LGDIMDCDSR
+726 IR
-736 SREMEQKLKRIFEII
+736 KLQEHGGR
-751 RDQDRGDGVLTS
+751 LPHS
-763 TISHCA
+763 
-769 SGSGTTSSDRC
+769 
-780 KLLAELI
+780 KLLRLLHESADSMKKIAETL
-787 ERGWISQEN
+787 QEKGTVQVEYDSSV
-796 NRFMVLN
+796 RPAAKIYRLVE
-803 PPPGMGKTKL
+803 
-813 RKK
+813 

>member
-6 EITHA
+6 EIIHA
-11 LRLWFQPGDVF
+11 LRLWFQAGDVF

-27 DAISADYRR
+27 DAVSADYRR

-120 AEHDF
+120 SEHES

-163 ADDGELVRRV
+163 ANDGELVRRV

-229 PVSRKQMQDIVSYQS
+229 SVSREQMQDIVSHQS
-244 EDTQTDVPDDEWK
+244 EDTQTDVPDDDWK

-287 WIFPVCPFNEAHTN
+287 WIFPVCPFNEAHAN

-344 EASSDVDL
+344 EANSDVDL
-352 SGILKRKPEVEIV
+352 SGILKPNRIEKQEKEAPLFPNPGPVPDKLLSIPGFIDDVVKLSMQSAPYPNRVLSFTGALALLAFLVGRKVQDKRDNRSNIYLIALADSGTGKDHPRKVNFNIAFRAGVAGAIGDAFASGEGLEDA
-365 LPPEP
+365 LFMHPSMLFQADEFDC
-370 EIFRPWREISSS
+370 IFNT
-382 DIREML
+382 L
-388 KGTYLGELTSIYSCV
+388 KYSKDNRAESIN
-403 TRPPLPV
+403 
-410 EASLLKAIVTVACCL
+410 EKLLK
-425 TGEASVEELQRRNG
+425 
-439 TLGGLRLIG
+439 
-448 ADRAKLKIN
+448 
-457 TAGGQVCNVYAML
+457 
-470 VANSASGKDI
+470 
-480 GNLIG
+480 
-485 KFARMNNPS
+485 
-494 IRLTDGDPVMPD
+494 
-506 WNLGTSASAEGLAKV
+506 
-521 LTRKPN
+521 
-527 GLLVISEMA
+527 
-536 NWLDPHHWQNK
+536 
-547 ATSFLTEAFGQGYYD
+547 
-562 QNFSDRG
+562 
-569 RCVSSRSV
+569 
-577 DYCCPN
+577 
-583 IIANIQPR
+583 
-591 VFGELADIQNIY
+591 
-603 TGFLGRFIFAVM
+603 
-615 PEFYGNPAR
+615 FYGASNTIYP
-624 FDSADLLEQMR
+624 
-635 VIVDI
+635 
-640 FLRKKGVVEVEE
+640 LRKKASAKKKDGTVHEIAHIVNPNLVLLGTAIPQYFYESLSRRVLENGLVARCIIVEAGKRGEAGNPQPITPSDSLIRAATYLANLDVNGNLTN
-652 EYADEIQKVFL
+652 EYPKPLIITETPEATAALREVQQECDRRYNFYEAQNEGAAKALWARAHEKV
-663 GKCDP
+663 C
-668 KLNPSWR
+668 KLA
-675 RLCCEYYPR
+675 
-684 FMVMLSV
+684 ML
-691 NHGIKSQGESVIITD
+691 HGISSNVYNPLITD
-706 EAKSK
+706 KSVK
-711 ARMLTLWFFAQAEKV
+711 WAWKFIDHLTRRMLYMADRYVYENIFDEKCQRA
-726 LGDIMDCDSR
+726 IR
-736 SREMEQKLKRIFEII
+736 KLQEHGGR
-751 RDQDRGDGVLTS
+751 LPHS
-763 TISHCA
+763 
-769 SGSGTTSSDRC
+769 
-780 KLLAELI
+780 KLLRLLHESADSMKKIAETL
-787 ERGWISQEN
+787 QEKGTVQVEYDSSV
-796 NRFMVLN
+796 RPAAKIYRLVE
-803 PPPGMGKTKL
+803 
-813 RKK
+813 

>member
-11 LRLWFQPGDVF
+11 LRLWFQAGDVF

-27 DAISADYRR
+27 DAVSADYRR

-120 AEHDF
+120 SEHES

-135 GLSSLGWADPIMTD
+135 GLSSLGWPDPIMTD

-229 PVSRKQMQDIVSYQS
+229 SVSREQMQDIVSYQS
-244 EDTQTDVPDDEWK
+244 EDIQTDVPDDEWK

-344 EASSDVDL
+344 EANSDVDL
-352 SGILKRKPEVEIV
+352 SGILKPNRIEKQEKEAPLFPNPGPVPDKLLSIPGFIDDVVKLSMQSAPYPNRVLSFTGALALLAFLVGRKVQDKRDNRSNIYLIALADSGTGKDHPRKVNFNIAFRAGVAGAIGDAFASGEGLEDA
-365 LPPEP
+365 LFMHPSMLFQADEFDC
-370 EIFRPWREISSS
+370 IFNT
-382 DIREML
+382 L
-388 KGTYLGELTSIYSCV
+388 KYSKDNRAESIN
-403 TRPPLPV
+403 
-410 EASLLKAIVTVACCL
+410 EKLLK
-425 TGEASVEELQRRNG
+425 
-439 TLGGLRLIG
+439 
-448 ADRAKLKIN
+448 
-457 TAGGQVCNVYAML
+457 
-470 VANSASGKDI
+470 
-480 GNLIG
+480 
-485 KFARMNNPS
+485 
-494 IRLTDGDPVMPD
+494 
-506 WNLGTSASAEGLAKV
+506 
-521 LTRKPN
+521 
-527 GLLVISEMA
+527 
-536 NWLDPHHWQNK
+536 
-547 ATSFLTEAFGQGYYD
+547 
-562 QNFSDRG
+562 
-569 RCVSSRSV
+569 
-577 DYCCPN
+577 
-583 IIANIQPR
+583 
-591 VFGELADIQNIY
+591 
-603 TGFLGRFIFAVM
+603 
-615 PEFYGNPAR
+615 FYGASNTIYP
-624 FDSADLLEQMR
+624 
-635 VIVDI
+635 
-640 FLRKKGVVEVEE
+640 LRKKASAKKKDGTVHEIAHIVNPNLVLLGTAIPQYFYESLSRRVLENGLVARCVIVEAGKRGEAGNPQPITPSDSLIRAATYLANLDVNGNLTN
-652 EYADEIQKVFL
+652 EYPKPLIITETPEATAALREVQQECDRRYNFYEAQNEGGAKALWARAHEKV
-663 GKCDP
+663 C
-668 KLNPSWR
+668 KLA
-675 RLCCEYYPR
+675 
-684 FMVMLSV
+684 ML
-691 NHGIKSQGESVIITD
+691 HGISSNVYNPLITD
-706 EAKSK
+706 KSVK
-711 ARMLTLWFFAQAEKV
+711 WAWKFIDHLTQRMLYMADRYVYENIFDEKCQRA
-726 LGDIMDCDSR
+726 IR
-736 SREMEQKLKRIFEII
+736 KLQEHGGR
-751 RDQDRGDGVLTS
+751 L
-763 TISHCA
+763 SH
-769 SGSGTTSSDRC
+769 S
-780 KLLAELI
+780 KLLRLLHESADSMKKIAETL
-787 ERGWISQEN
+787 QEKGTIQVEYDSSV
-796 NRFMVLN
+796 RPAAKIYRLVE
-803 PPPGMGKTKL
+803 
-813 RKK
+813 

>member
-6 EITHA
+6 EIIHA
-11 LRLWFQPGDVF
+11 LRLWFQAGDVF

-27 DAISADYRR
+27 VAVSADYRR

-120 AEHDF
+120 AEHES

-135 GLSSLGWADPIMTD
+135 GLSSLGWPDPIMTD

-155 LMYRIDLP
+155 LMYRIELP
-163 ADDGELVRRV
+163 ADDGGLVQKCTN
-173 IGEIAK
+173 AFAL
-179 ASSEQVA
+179 ASDDAVS

-222 EEPQDIV
+222 DEPQDIV
-229 PVSRKQMQDIVSYQS
+229 SVSREQMQDIVSYQS

-344 EASSDVDL
+344 EVSSDVDL
-352 SGILKRKPEVEIV
+352 SGILKPNRIEKQEKEAPLFPNPGPVPDKLLSIPGFIDDVVKLSMQSAPYPNRVLSFTGALALLAFLVGRKVQDKRDNRSNIYLIALADSGTGKDHPRKVNFNIAFRAGVAGAIGDAFASGEGLEDA
-365 LPPEP
+365 LFMHPSMLFQADEFDC
-370 EIFRPWREISSS
+370 IFNT
-382 DIREML
+382 L
-388 KGTYLGELTSIYSCV
+388 KYSKDNRAESIN
-403 TRPPLPV
+403 
-410 EASLLKAIVTVACCL
+410 EKLLK
-425 TGEASVEELQRRNG
+425 
-439 TLGGLRLIG
+439 
-448 ADRAKLKIN
+448 
-457 TAGGQVCNVYAML
+457 
-470 VANSASGKDI
+470 
-480 GNLIG
+480 
-485 KFARMNNPS
+485 
-494 IRLTDGDPVMPD
+494 
-506 WNLGTSASAEGLAKV
+506 
-521 LTRKPN
+521 
-527 GLLVISEMA
+527 
-536 NWLDPHHWQNK
+536 
-547 ATSFLTEAFGQGYYD
+547 
-562 QNFSDRG
+562 
-569 RCVSSRSV
+569 
-577 DYCCPN
+577 
-583 IIANIQPR
+583 
-591 VFGELADIQNIY
+591 
-603 TGFLGRFIFAVM
+603 
-615 PEFYGNPAR
+615 FYGASNTIYP
-624 FDSADLLEQMR
+624 
-635 VIVDI
+635 
-640 FLRKKGVVEVEE
+640 LRKKASAKKKDGTVHEIAHIVNPNLVLLGTAIPQYFYESLSRRVLENGLVARCIIVEAGKRGEAGNPQPITPSDSLIRAATYLANLDVNGNLTN
-652 EYADEIQKVFL
+652 EYPKPLIITETPEATAALREVQQECDRRYNFYEAQNEGAAKALWARAHEKV
-663 GKCDP
+663 C
-668 KLNPSWR
+668 KLA
-675 RLCCEYYPR
+675 
-684 FMVMLSV
+684 ML
-691 NHGIKSQGESVIITD
+691 HGISSNVYNPLITD
-706 EAKSK
+706 KSVK
-711 ARMLTLWFFAQAEKV
+711 WAWKFIDHLTQRMLYMADRYVYENIFDEKCQRA
-726 LGDIMDCDSR
+726 IR
-736 SREMEQKLKRIFEII
+736 KLQEHGGR
-751 RDQDRGDGVLTS
+751 L
-763 TISHCA
+763 SH
-769 SGSGTTSSDRC
+769 S
-780 KLLAELI
+780 KLLRLLHESADSMKKIAETL
-787 ERGWISQEN
+787 QEKGTVQVEYDSSV
-796 NRFMVLN
+796 RPAAKIYRLVE
-803 PPPGMGKTKL
+803 
-813 RKK
+813 

>member
-11 LRLWFQPGDVF
+11 LRLWFQAGDVF

-120 AEHDF
+120 AEHES

-135 GLSSLGWADPIMTD
+135 GLSSLGWPDSIMTD

-163 ADDGELVRRV
+163 ADDGGLVQKCTN
-173 IGEIAK
+173 AFAL
-179 ASSEQVA
+179 ASDDAVS

-229 PVSRKQMQDIVSYQS
+229 PVSREQMQDIVSYQS
-244 EDTQTDVPDDEWK
+244 EGTQTDVPDDEWK

-282 KGGRK
+282 KSGRK

-344 EASSDVDL
+344 EANSDVDL
-352 SGILKRKPEVEIV
+352 SGILKPNRIEKQEKEAPLFPNPGPVPDKLLSIPGFIDDVVKLSMQSAPYPNRVLSFTGALALLAFLVGRKVQDKRDNRSNIYLIALADSGTGKDHPRKVNFNIAFRAGVAGAIGDAFASGEGLEDA
-365 LPPEP
+365 LFMHPSMLFQADEFDC
-370 EIFRPWREISSS
+370 IFNT
-382 DIREML
+382 L
-388 KGTYLGELTSIYSCV
+388 KYSKDNRAESIN
-403 TRPPLPV
+403 
-410 EASLLKAIVTVACCL
+410 EKLLK
-425 TGEASVEELQRRNG
+425 
-439 TLGGLRLIG
+439 
-448 ADRAKLKIN
+448 
-457 TAGGQVCNVYAML
+457 
-470 VANSASGKDI
+470 
-480 GNLIG
+480 
-485 KFARMNNPS
+485 
-494 IRLTDGDPVMPD
+494 
-506 WNLGTSASAEGLAKV
+506 
-521 LTRKPN
+521 
-527 GLLVISEMA
+527 
-536 NWLDPHHWQNK
+536 
-547 ATSFLTEAFGQGYYD
+547 
-562 QNFSDRG
+562 
-569 RCVSSRSV
+569 
-577 DYCCPN
+577 
-583 IIANIQPR
+583 
-591 VFGELADIQNIY
+591 
-603 TGFLGRFIFAVM
+603 
-615 PEFYGNPAR
+615 FYGASNTIYP
-624 FDSADLLEQMR
+624 
-635 VIVDI
+635 
-640 FLRKKGVVEVEE
+640 LRKKASAKKKDGTVHEIAHIVNPNLVLLGTAIPQYFYESLSRRVLENGLVARCIIVEAGKRGEAGNPQPITPSDSLIRAATYLANLDVNGNLTN
-652 EYADEIQKVFL
+652 EYPKPLIITETPEATAALREVQQECDRRYNFYEAQNEGAAKALWARAHEKV
-663 GKCDP
+663 C
-668 KLNPSWR
+668 KLA
-675 RLCCEYYPR
+675 
-684 FMVMLSV
+684 ML
-691 NHGIKSQGESVIITD
+691 HGISGNVYNPLITEKSVRWAWKFIDHLTQ
-706 EAKSK
+706 
-711 ARMLTLWFFAQAEKV
+711 RMLYMADRYVYENIFDEKCQRA
-726 LGDIMDCDSR
+726 IR
-736 SREMEQKLKRIFEII
+736 KLQEHGGR
-751 RDQDRGDGVLTS
+751 L
-763 TISHCA
+763 SH
-769 SGSGTTSSDRC
+769 S
-780 KLLAELI
+780 KLLRLLHESADSMKKIAETL
-787 ERGWISQEN
+787 QEKGTVQVEYDSSV
-796 NRFMVLN
+796 RPAAKIYRLVE
-803 PPPGMGKTKL
+803 
-813 RKK
+813 

>member
-11 LRLWFQPGDVF
+11 LHLWFQAGDVF

-27 DAISADYRR
+27 DAVSADYRR
-36 EHIES
+36 EHIEF

-59 LSFRG
+59 LAFRG

-120 AEHDF
+120 AEHES

-135 GLSSLGWADPIMTD
+135 GLSSLGWPKPVLTD

-222 EEPQDIV
+222 EEPQDIGS
-229 PVSRKQMQDIVSYQS
+229 VSLEQMQDIVSYQN
-244 EDTQTDVPDDEWK
+244 EDPQTDVPDDEWK
-257 HTMPA
+257 HTMPV
-262 FDLDSWIAQYCP
+262 FDLDSWITQYCP

-307 QEPSGAVA
+307 QESSGAVA

-344 EASSDVDL
+344 EANSDVDL
-352 SGILKRKPEVEIV
+352 SGILNPNRIEKQEKEAPLFPNPGPVPDKLLSIPGFIDDVVKLSMQSAPYPNRVLSFTGALALLAFLVGRKVQDKRDNRSNIYLIALADSGTGKDHPRKVNFNIAFRAGVAGAIGDAFASGEGLEDA
-365 LPPEP
+365 LFMHPSMLFQADEFDC
-370 EIFRPWREISSS
+370 IFNT
-382 DIREML
+382 L
-388 KGTYLGELTSIYSCV
+388 KYSKDNRAESIN
-403 TRPPLPV
+403 
-410 EASLLKAIVTVACCL
+410 EKLLK
-425 TGEASVEELQRRNG
+425 
-439 TLGGLRLIG
+439 
-448 ADRAKLKIN
+448 
-457 TAGGQVCNVYAML
+457 
-470 VANSASGKDI
+470 
-480 GNLIG
+480 
-485 KFARMNNPS
+485 
-494 IRLTDGDPVMPD
+494 
-506 WNLGTSASAEGLAKV
+506 
-521 LTRKPN
+521 
-527 GLLVISEMA
+527 
-536 NWLDPHHWQNK
+536 
-547 ATSFLTEAFGQGYYD
+547 
-562 QNFSDRG
+562 
-569 RCVSSRSV
+569 
-577 DYCCPN
+577 
-583 IIANIQPR
+583 
-591 VFGELADIQNIY
+591 
-603 TGFLGRFIFAVM
+603 
-615 PEFYGNPAR
+615 FYGASNTIYP
-624 FDSADLLEQMR
+624 
-635 VIVDI
+635 
-640 FLRKKGVVEVEE
+640 LRKKASAKKKDGTVHEIAHIVNPNLVLLGTAIPQYFYESLSRRVLENGLVARCIIVEAGKRGEAGNPQPITPSDSLIRAATYLANLDVNGNLTN
-652 EYADEIQKVFL
+652 EYPKPLIITETPEATAALREVQQECDRRYNFYEAQNEGAAKALWARAHEKV
-663 GKCDP
+663 C
-668 KLNPSWR
+668 KLA
-675 RLCCEYYPR
+675 
-684 FMVMLSV
+684 ML
-691 NHGIKSQGESVIITD
+691 HGISGNVYNPLITEKSVRWAWKFIDHLTQ
-706 EAKSK
+706 
-711 ARMLTLWFFAQAEKV
+711 RMLYMADRYVYENIFDEKCQRA
-726 LGDIMDCDSR
+726 IR
-736 SREMEQKLKRIFEII
+736 KLQEHGGR
-751 RDQDRGDGVLTS
+751 LPHS
-763 TISHCA
+763 
-769 SGSGTTSSDRC
+769 
-780 KLLAELI
+780 KLLRLLHESADSMKKIAETL
-787 ERGWISQEN
+787 QEKGTVQVEYDSSV
-796 NRFMVLN
+796 RPAAKIYRLVE
-803 PPPGMGKTKL
+803 
-813 RKK
+813 

>member
-11 LRLWFQPGDVF
+11 LHLWFQAGDVF

-27 DAISADYRR
+27 DAVSADYRR

-120 AEHDF
+120 SEHES

-229 PVSRKQMQDIVSYQS
+229 SVSLKQMQDIVSYQS

-262 FDLDSWIAQYCP
+262 FDLDSWITQYCP

-344 EASSDVDL
+344 EANSDVDL
-352 SGILKRKPEVEIV
+352 SGILKPNRIEKQEKEAPLFPNPGPVPDKLLSIPGFIDDVVKLSMQSAPYPNRVLSFTGALALLAFLVGRKVQDKRDNRSNIYLIALADSGTGKDHPRKVNFNIAFRAGVAGAIGDAFASGEGLEDA
-365 LPPEP
+365 LFMHPSMLFQADEFDC
-370 EIFRPWREISSS
+370 IFNT
-382 DIREML
+382 L
-388 KGTYLGELTSIYSCV
+388 KYSKDNRAESIN
-403 TRPPLPV
+403 
-410 EASLLKAIVTVACCL
+410 EKLLK
-425 TGEASVEELQRRNG
+425 
-439 TLGGLRLIG
+439 
-448 ADRAKLKIN
+448 
-457 TAGGQVCNVYAML
+457 
-470 VANSASGKDI
+470 
-480 GNLIG
+480 
-485 KFARMNNPS
+485 
-494 IRLTDGDPVMPD
+494 
-506 WNLGTSASAEGLAKV
+506 
-521 LTRKPN
+521 
-527 GLLVISEMA
+527 
-536 NWLDPHHWQNK
+536 
-547 ATSFLTEAFGQGYYD
+547 
-562 QNFSDRG
+562 
-569 RCVSSRSV
+569 
-577 DYCCPN
+577 
-583 IIANIQPR
+583 
-591 VFGELADIQNIY
+591 
-603 TGFLGRFIFAVM
+603 
-615 PEFYGNPAR
+615 FYGASNTIYP
-624 FDSADLLEQMR
+624 
-635 VIVDI
+635 
-640 FLRKKGVVEVEE
+640 LRKKASAKKKDGTVHEIAHIVNPNLVLLGTAIPQYFYESLSRRVLENGLVARCVIVEAGKRGEAGNPQPITPSDSLIRAATYLANLDVNGNLTN
-652 EYADEIQKVFL
+652 EYPKPLIITETPEATAALREVQQECDRRYNFYEAQNEGAAKALWARAHEKV
-663 GKCDP
+663 C
-668 KLNPSWR
+668 KLA
-675 RLCCEYYPR
+675 
-684 FMVMLSV
+684 ML
-691 NHGIKSQGESVIITD
+691 HGISGNVYNPLITEKSVRWAWKFIDHLTQ
-706 EAKSK
+706 
-711 ARMLTLWFFAQAEKV
+711 RMLYMADRYVYENIFDEKCQRA
-726 LGDIMDCDSR
+726 IR
-736 SREMEQKLKRIFEII
+736 KLQEHGGR
-751 RDQDRGDGVLTS
+751 L
-763 TISHCA
+763 SH
-769 SGSGTTSSDRC
+769 S
-780 KLLAELI
+780 KLLRLLHESADSMKKIAETL
-787 ERGWISQEN
+787 QEKGTVQVEYDSSV
-796 NRFMVLN
+796 RPAAKIYRLVE
-803 PPPGMGKTKL
+803 
-813 RKK
+813 

>member
-11 LRLWFQPGDVF
+11 LRLWFQAGDVF

-27 DAISADYRR
+27 DAVSADYRR

-120 AEHDF
+120 SEHES

-135 GLSSLGWADPIMTD
+135 GLSSLGWPDPIMTD

-229 PVSRKQMQDIVSYQS
+229 SVSLKQMQDIVSYQNKNP
-244 EDTQTDVPDDEWK
+244 QTDVPDDEWK
-257 HTMPA
+257 HTIPA

-344 EASSDVDL
+344 EANSDVDL
-352 SGILKRKPEVEIV
+352 SGILKPNRIEKQEKEAPLFPNPGPVPDKLLSIPGFIDDVVKLSMQSAPYPNRVLSFTGALALLAFLVGRKVQDKRDNRSNIYLIALADSGTGKDHPRKVNFNIAFRAGVAGAIGDAFASGEGLEDA
-365 LPPEP
+365 LFMHPSMLFQADEFDC
-370 EIFRPWREISSS
+370 IFNT
-382 DIREML
+382 L
-388 KGTYLGELTSIYSCV
+388 KYSKDNRAESIN
-403 TRPPLPV
+403 
-410 EASLLKAIVTVACCL
+410 EKLLK
-425 TGEASVEELQRRNG
+425 
-439 TLGGLRLIG
+439 
-448 ADRAKLKIN
+448 
-457 TAGGQVCNVYAML
+457 
-470 VANSASGKDI
+470 
-480 GNLIG
+480 
-485 KFARMNNPS
+485 
-494 IRLTDGDPVMPD
+494 
-506 WNLGTSASAEGLAKV
+506 
-521 LTRKPN
+521 
-527 GLLVISEMA
+527 
-536 NWLDPHHWQNK
+536 
-547 ATSFLTEAFGQGYYD
+547 
-562 QNFSDRG
+562 
-569 RCVSSRSV
+569 
-577 DYCCPN
+577 
-583 IIANIQPR
+583 
-591 VFGELADIQNIY
+591 
-603 TGFLGRFIFAVM
+603 
-615 PEFYGNPAR
+615 FYGASNTIYP
-624 FDSADLLEQMR
+624 
-635 VIVDI
+635 
-640 FLRKKGVVEVEE
+640 LRKKASAKKKDGTVHEIAHIVNPNLVLLGTAIPQYFYESLSRRVLENGLVARCIIVEAGKRGEAGNPQPITPSDSLIRAATYLANLDVNGNLTN
-652 EYADEIQKVFL
+652 EYPKPLIITETPEATAALREVQQECDRRYNFYEAQNEGAAKALWARAHEKV
-663 GKCDP
+663 C
-668 KLNPSWR
+668 KLA
-675 RLCCEYYPR
+675 
-684 FMVMLSV
+684 ML
-691 NHGIKSQGESVIITD
+691 HGISGNVYNPLITEKSVRWAWKFIDHLTQ
-706 EAKSK
+706 
-711 ARMLTLWFFAQAEKV
+711 RMLYMADRYVYENIFDEKCQRA
-726 LGDIMDCDSR
+726 IR
-736 SREMEQKLKRIFEII
+736 KLQEHGGR
-751 RDQDRGDGVLTS
+751 L
-763 TISHCA
+763 SH
-769 SGSGTTSSDRC
+769 S
-780 KLLAELI
+780 KLLRLLHESADSMKKIAETL
-787 ERGWISQEN
+787 QEKGTVQVEYDSSV
-796 NRFMVLN
+796 RPAAKIYRLVE
-803 PPPGMGKTKL
+803 
-813 RKK
+813 

>member
-6 EITHA
+6 EIIHA
-11 LRLWFQPGDVF
+11 LRLWFQAGDVF

-27 DAISADYRR
+27 DAVSADYRR

-106 DCDPRRASGVSSSN
+106 DCDPKRASGVSSSN
-120 AEHDF
+120 AEHES

-135 GLSSLGWADPIMTD
+135 GLSSLGWPDPIMTD

-229 PVSRKQMQDIVSYQS
+229 SVSWEQMQDIVSYQS

-344 EASSDVDL
+344 VANSDVDL
-352 SGILKRKPEVEIV
+352 SGIVKPNRIEKQEKEAPLFPNPGPVPDKLLSIPGFIDDVVKLSMQSAPYPNRVLSFTGALALLAFLVGRKVQDKRDNRSNIYLIALADSGTGKDHPRKVNFNIAFRAGVAGAIGDAFASGEGLEDALFMHPSMLFQADEFDCIFNTLKYSKDNRAE
-365 LPPEP
+365 
-370 EIFRPWREISSS
+370 
-382 DIREML
+382 
-388 KGTYLGELTSIYSCV
+388 SIN
-403 TRPPLPV
+403 
-410 EASLLKAIVTVACCL
+410 EKLLK
-425 TGEASVEELQRRNG
+425 
-439 TLGGLRLIG
+439 
-448 ADRAKLKIN
+448 
-457 TAGGQVCNVYAML
+457 
-470 VANSASGKDI
+470 
-480 GNLIG
+480 
-485 KFARMNNPS
+485 
-494 IRLTDGDPVMPD
+494 
-506 WNLGTSASAEGLAKV
+506 
-521 LTRKPN
+521 
-527 GLLVISEMA
+527 
-536 NWLDPHHWQNK
+536 
-547 ATSFLTEAFGQGYYD
+547 
-562 QNFSDRG
+562 
-569 RCVSSRSV
+569 
-577 DYCCPN
+577 
-583 IIANIQPR
+583 
-591 VFGELADIQNIY
+591 
-603 TGFLGRFIFAVM
+603 
-615 PEFYGNPAR
+615 FYGASNTIYP
-624 FDSADLLEQMR
+624 
-635 VIVDI
+635 
-640 FLRKKGVVEVEE
+640 LRKKASAKKKDGTVHEIAHIVNPNLVLLGTAIPQYFYESLSRRMLENGLVARCIIVEAGKRGEAGNPQPITPSDSLIRAATYLANLDVNGNLTN
-652 EYADEIQKVFL
+652 EYPKPLIITETPEATAALREVQQECDRRYNFYEAQNEGAAKALWARAHEKV
-663 GKCDP
+663 C
-668 KLNPSWR
+668 KLA
-675 RLCCEYYPR
+675 
-684 FMVMLSV
+684 ML
-691 NHGIKSQGESVIITD
+691 HGISSNVYNPLISEKSVRWAWKFIDHLTQ
-706 EAKSK
+706 
-711 ARMLTLWFFAQAEKV
+711 RMLYMADRYVYENIFDEKCQRA
-726 LGDIMDCDSR
+726 IR
-736 SREMEQKLKRIFEII
+736 KLQEHGGR
-751 RDQDRGDGVLTS
+751 L
-763 TISHCA
+763 SH
-769 SGSGTTSSDRC
+769 S
-780 KLLAELI
+780 KLLRLLHESADSMKKIAETL
-787 ERGWISQEN
+787 QEKGTVQVEYDSSV
-796 NRFMVLN
+796 RPAAKIYRLVE
-803 PPPGMGKTKL
+803 
-813 RKK
+813 

>member
-11 LRLWFQPGDVF
+11 LRLWFQAGDVF

-27 DAISADYRR
+27 DAVSADYRR

-120 AEHDF
+120 SEHES

-135 GLSSLGWADPIMTD
+135 GLSSLGWPDPIMTD

-229 PVSRKQMQDIVSYQS
+229 SVSREQMQDIVSYQN

-344 EASSDVDL
+344 EANSDVDL
-352 SGILKRKPEVEIV
+352 SGILKPNRIEKQEKEAPLFPNPGPVPDKLLSIPGFIDDVVKLSMQSAPYPNRVLSFTGALALLAFLVGRKVQDKRDNRSNIYLIALADSGTGKDHPRKVNFNIAFRAGVAGAIGDAFASGEGLEDA
-365 LPPEP
+365 LFMHPSMLFQADEFDC
-370 EIFRPWREISSS
+370 IFNT
-382 DIREML
+382 L
-388 KGTYLGELTSIYSCV
+388 KYSKDNRAESIN
-403 TRPPLPV
+403 
-410 EASLLKAIVTVACCL
+410 EKLLK
-425 TGEASVEELQRRNG
+425 
-439 TLGGLRLIG
+439 
-448 ADRAKLKIN
+448 
-457 TAGGQVCNVYAML
+457 
-470 VANSASGKDI
+470 
-480 GNLIG
+480 
-485 KFARMNNPS
+485 
-494 IRLTDGDPVMPD
+494 
-506 WNLGTSASAEGLAKV
+506 
-521 LTRKPN
+521 
-527 GLLVISEMA
+527 
-536 NWLDPHHWQNK
+536 
-547 ATSFLTEAFGQGYYD
+547 
-562 QNFSDRG
+562 
-569 RCVSSRSV
+569 
-577 DYCCPN
+577 
-583 IIANIQPR
+583 
-591 VFGELADIQNIY
+591 
-603 TGFLGRFIFAVM
+603 
-615 PEFYGNPAR
+615 FYGASNTIYP
-624 FDSADLLEQMR
+624 
-635 VIVDI
+635 
-640 FLRKKGVVEVEE
+640 LRKKASAKKKDGTVHEIAHIVNPNLVLLGTAIPQYFYESLSRRVLENGLVARCIIVEAGKRGEAGNPQPITPSDSLIRAATYLANLDVNGNLTN
-652 EYADEIQKVFL
+652 EYPKPLIITETPEATAALREVQQECDRRYNFYEAQNEGAAKALWARAHEKV
-663 GKCDP
+663 C
-668 KLNPSWR
+668 KLA
-675 RLCCEYYPR
+675 
-684 FMVMLSV
+684 ML
-691 NHGIKSQGESVIITD
+691 HGISGNVYNPLITEKSVRWAWKFINHLTQ
-706 EAKSK
+706 
-711 ARMLTLWFFAQAEKV
+711 RMLYMADRYVYENIFDEKCQRA
-726 LGDIMDCDSR
+726 IR
-736 SREMEQKLKRIFEII
+736 KLQEHGGR
-751 RDQDRGDGVLTS
+751 L
-763 TISHCA
+763 SH
-769 SGSGTTSSDRC
+769 S
-780 KLLAELI
+780 KLLRLLHESADSMKKIAETL
-787 ERGWISQEN
+787 QEKGTIQVEYDSSV
-796 NRFMVLN
+796 RPAAKIYRLVE
-803 PPPGMGKTKL
+803 
-813 RKK
+813 

>member
-1 MTDAN
+1 MENAMTDAN
-6 EITHA
+6 EIIHA
-11 LRLWFQPGDVF
+11 LRLWFQAGDVF

-27 DAISADYRR
+27 DAVSADYRR

-120 AEHDF
+120 AEHES

-135 GLSSLGWADPIMTD
+135 GLSSLGWPDPIMTD

-155 LMYRIDLP
+155 LMYRIELP

-229 PVSRKQMQDIVSYQS
+229 SVSLKQMQDIVSYQNK
-244 EDTQTDVPDDEWK
+244 DPQTDVPDDEWK
-257 HTMPA
+257 HTIPA

-344 EASSDVDL
+344 EANSDVDL
-352 SGILKRKPEVEIV
+352 SGILKPNRIEKQEKEAPLFPNPGPVPDKLLSIPGFIDDVVKLSMQSAPYPNRVLSFTGALALLAFLVGRKVQDKRDNRSNIYLIALADSGTGKDHPRKVNFNIAFRAGVAGAIGDAFASGEGLEDA
-365 LPPEP
+365 LFMHPSMLFQADEFDC
-370 EIFRPWREISSS
+370 IFNT
-382 DIREML
+382 L
-388 KGTYLGELTSIYSCV
+388 KYSKDNRAESIN
-403 TRPPLPV
+403 
-410 EASLLKAIVTVACCL
+410 EKLLK
-425 TGEASVEELQRRNG
+425 
-439 TLGGLRLIG
+439 
-448 ADRAKLKIN
+448 
-457 TAGGQVCNVYAML
+457 
-470 VANSASGKDI
+470 
-480 GNLIG
+480 
-485 KFARMNNPS
+485 
-494 IRLTDGDPVMPD
+494 
-506 WNLGTSASAEGLAKV
+506 
-521 LTRKPN
+521 
-527 GLLVISEMA
+527 
-536 NWLDPHHWQNK
+536 
-547 ATSFLTEAFGQGYYD
+547 
-562 QNFSDRG
+562 
-569 RCVSSRSV
+569 
-577 DYCCPN
+577 
-583 IIANIQPR
+583 
-591 VFGELADIQNIY
+591 
-603 TGFLGRFIFAVM
+603 
-615 PEFYGNPAR
+615 FYGASNTIYP
-624 FDSADLLEQMR
+624 
-635 VIVDI
+635 
-640 FLRKKGVVEVEE
+640 LRKKASAKKKDGTVHEIAHIVNPNLVLLGTAIPQYFYESLSRRVLENGLVARCIIVEAGKRGEAGNPQPITPSDSLIRAATYLANLDVNGNLTN
-652 EYADEIQKVFL
+652 EYPKPLIITETPEATAALREVQLECDRRYNFYEAQNEGAAKALWARAHEKV
-663 GKCDP
+663 C
-668 KLNPSWR
+668 KLA
-675 RLCCEYYPR
+675 
-684 FMVMLSV
+684 ML
-691 NHGIKSQGESVIITD
+691 HGISGNVYNPLITEKSVRWAWKFIDHLTQ
-706 EAKSK
+706 
-711 ARMLTLWFFAQAEKV
+711 RMLYMADRYVYENIFDEKCQRA
-726 LGDIMDCDSR
+726 IR
-736 SREMEQKLKRIFEII
+736 KLQEHGGR
-751 RDQDRGDGVLTS
+751 LPHS
-763 TISHCA
+763 
-769 SGSGTTSSDRC
+769 
-780 KLLAELI
+780 KLLRLLHESADSMKKIAETL
-787 ERGWISQEN
+787 QEKGTVQVEYDSSV
-796 NRFMVLN
+796 RPAAKIYRLVE
-803 PPPGMGKTKL
+803 
-813 RKK
+813 

>member
-6 EITHA
+6 EIIHA
-11 LRLWFQPGDVF
+11 LRLWFQAGDVF

-27 DAISADYRR
+27 DAVSADYRR

-106 DCDPRRASGVSSSN
+106 DCDPKRASGVSSSN
-120 AEHDF
+120 AEHES

-135 GLSSLGWADPIMTD
+135 GLSSLGWPDPIMTD

-229 PVSRKQMQDIVSYQS
+229 SVSREQMQDIVSYQS
-244 EDTQTDVPDDEWK
+244 EDTQTDGPDDEWK

-344 EASSDVDL
+344 EANSDVDL
-352 SGILKRKPEVEIV
+352 SGILKPNRIEKQEKEAPLFPNPGPVPDKLLSIPGFIDDVVKLSMQSAPYPNRVLSFTGALALLAFLVGRKVQDKRDNRSNIYLIALADSGTGKDHPRKVNFNIAFRAGVAGAIGDAFASGEGLEDA
-365 LPPEP
+365 LFMHPSMLFQADEFDC
-370 EIFRPWREISSS
+370 IFNT
-382 DIREML
+382 L
-388 KGTYLGELTSIYSCV
+388 KYSKDNRAESIN
-403 TRPPLPV
+403 
-410 EASLLKAIVTVACCL
+410 EKLLK
-425 TGEASVEELQRRNG
+425 
-439 TLGGLRLIG
+439 
-448 ADRAKLKIN
+448 
-457 TAGGQVCNVYAML
+457 
-470 VANSASGKDI
+470 
-480 GNLIG
+480 
-485 KFARMNNPS
+485 
-494 IRLTDGDPVMPD
+494 
-506 WNLGTSASAEGLAKV
+506 
-521 LTRKPN
+521 
-527 GLLVISEMA
+527 
-536 NWLDPHHWQNK
+536 
-547 ATSFLTEAFGQGYYD
+547 
-562 QNFSDRG
+562 
-569 RCVSSRSV
+569 
-577 DYCCPN
+577 
-583 IIANIQPR
+583 
-591 VFGELADIQNIY
+591 
-603 TGFLGRFIFAVM
+603 
-615 PEFYGNPAR
+615 FYGASNTIYP
-624 FDSADLLEQMR
+624 
-635 VIVDI
+635 
-640 FLRKKGVVEVEE
+640 LRKKASAKKKDGTVHEIAHIVNPNLVLLGTAIPQYFYESLSRRVLENGLVARCVIVEAGKRGEAGNPQPITPSDSLIRAATYLANLDVNGNLTN
-652 EYADEIQKVFL
+652 EYPKPLIITETPEATAALREVQLECDRRYNFYEAQNEGAAKALWARAHEKV
-663 GKCDP
+663 C
-668 KLNPSWR
+668 KLA
-675 RLCCEYYPR
+675 
-684 FMVMLSV
+684 ML
-691 NHGIKSQGESVIITD
+691 HGISSNVYNPLITEKSVRWAWKFIDHLTQ
-706 EAKSK
+706 
-711 ARMLTLWFFAQAEKV
+711 RMLYMADRYVYENIFDEKCQRA
-726 LGDIMDCDSR
+726 IR
-736 SREMEQKLKRIFEII
+736 KLQEHGGR
-751 RDQDRGDGVLTS
+751 L
-763 TISHCA
+763 SH
-769 SGSGTTSSDRC
+769 S
-780 KLLAELI
+780 KLLRLLHESADSMKKIAETL
-787 ERGWISQEN
+787 QEKGTVQVEYDSSV
-796 NRFMVLN
+796 RPAAKIYRLVE
-803 PPPGMGKTKL
+803 
-813 RKK
+813 

>member
-11 LRLWFQPGDVF
+11 LRLWFQAGDVF

-27 DAISADYRR
+27 DAVSADYRR

-120 AEHDF
+120 AEHES

-135 GLSSLGWADPIMTD
+135 GLSSLGWPKPVLTD

-229 PVSRKQMQDIVSYQS
+229 TVSREQMQDIVSYQS

-344 EASSDVDL
+344 EANSDVDL
-352 SGILKRKPEVEIV
+352 SGILKPNRIEKQEKEAPLFPNPGPVPDKLLSIPGFIDDVVKLSMQSAPYPNRVLSFTGALALLAFLVGRKVQDKRDNRSNIYLIALADSGTGKDHPRKVNFNIAFRAGVAGAIGDAFASGEGLEDA
-365 LPPEP
+365 LFMHPSMLFQADEFDC
-370 EIFRPWREISSS
+370 IFNT
-382 DIREML
+382 L
-388 KGTYLGELTSIYSCV
+388 KYSKDNRAESIN
-403 TRPPLPV
+403 
-410 EASLLKAIVTVACCL
+410 EKLLK
-425 TGEASVEELQRRNG
+425 
-439 TLGGLRLIG
+439 
-448 ADRAKLKIN
+448 
-457 TAGGQVCNVYAML
+457 
-470 VANSASGKDI
+470 
-480 GNLIG
+480 
-485 KFARMNNPS
+485 
-494 IRLTDGDPVMPD
+494 
-506 WNLGTSASAEGLAKV
+506 
-521 LTRKPN
+521 
-527 GLLVISEMA
+527 
-536 NWLDPHHWQNK
+536 
-547 ATSFLTEAFGQGYYD
+547 
-562 QNFSDRG
+562 
-569 RCVSSRSV
+569 
-577 DYCCPN
+577 
-583 IIANIQPR
+583 
-591 VFGELADIQNIY
+591 
-603 TGFLGRFIFAVM
+603 
-615 PEFYGNPAR
+615 FYGASNTIYP
-624 FDSADLLEQMR
+624 
-635 VIVDI
+635 
-640 FLRKKGVVEVEE
+640 LRKKASAKKKDGTVHEIAHIVNPNLVLLGTAIPQYFYESLSRRVLENGLVARCIIVEAGKRGEAGNPQPITPSDSLIRAATYLANLDVNGNLTN
-652 EYADEIQKVFL
+652 EYPKPLIITETPEATAALREVQLECDRRYNFYEAQNEGAAKALWARAHEKV
-663 GKCDP
+663 C
-668 KLNPSWR
+668 KLA
-675 RLCCEYYPR
+675 
-684 FMVMLSV
+684 ML
-691 NHGIKSQGESVIITD
+691 HGISSNVYNPLISEKSVRWAWKFIDHLTQ
-706 EAKSK
+706 
-711 ARMLTLWFFAQAEKV
+711 RMLYMADRYVYENIFDEKCQRA
-726 LGDIMDCDSR
+726 IR
-736 SREMEQKLKRIFEII
+736 KLQEHGGR
-751 RDQDRGDGVLTS
+751 LPHS
-763 TISHCA
+763 
-769 SGSGTTSSDRC
+769 
-780 KLLAELI
+780 KLLRLLHESADSMKKIAETL
-787 ERGWISQEN
+787 QEKGTVQVEYDSSV
-796 NRFMVLN
+796 RPAAKIYRLVE
-803 PPPGMGKTKL
+803 
-813 RKK
+813 

>member
-11 LRLWFQPGDVF
+11 LRLWFQAGDVF

-27 DAISADYRR
+27 DAVSADYRR

-120 AEHDF
+120 AEHES
-125 ALAKAREIRD
+125 ALDKAREIRD

-229 PVSRKQMQDIVSYQS
+229 SVSREQMQDIVSYQS

-333 LREPGCYDRRE
+333 LREPGCCDRRE
-344 EASSDVDL
+344 EANSDVDL
-352 SGILKRKPEVEIV
+352 SGILKPNRIEKQEKEAPLFPNPGPVPDKLLSIPGFIDDVVKLSMQSAPYPNRVLSFTGALALLAFLVGRKVQDKRDNRSNIYLIALADSGTGKDHPRKVNFNIAFRAGVAGAIGDAFASGEGLEDA
-365 LPPEP
+365 LFMHPSMLFQADEFDC
-370 EIFRPWREISSS
+370 IFNT
-382 DIREML
+382 L
-388 KGTYLGELTSIYSCV
+388 KYSKDNRAESIN
-403 TRPPLPV
+403 
-410 EASLLKAIVTVACCL
+410 EKLLK
-425 TGEASVEELQRRNG
+425 
-439 TLGGLRLIG
+439 
-448 ADRAKLKIN
+448 
-457 TAGGQVCNVYAML
+457 
-470 VANSASGKDI
+470 
-480 GNLIG
+480 
-485 KFARMNNPS
+485 
-494 IRLTDGDPVMPD
+494 
-506 WNLGTSASAEGLAKV
+506 
-521 LTRKPN
+521 
-527 GLLVISEMA
+527 
-536 NWLDPHHWQNK
+536 
-547 ATSFLTEAFGQGYYD
+547 
-562 QNFSDRG
+562 
-569 RCVSSRSV
+569 
-577 DYCCPN
+577 
-583 IIANIQPR
+583 
-591 VFGELADIQNIY
+591 
-603 TGFLGRFIFAVM
+603 
-615 PEFYGNPAR
+615 FYGASNTIYP
-624 FDSADLLEQMR
+624 
-635 VIVDI
+635 
-640 FLRKKGVVEVEE
+640 LRKKASAKKKDGTVHEIAHIVNPNLVLLGTAIPQYFYESLSRRVLENGLVARCIIVEAGKRGEAGNPQPITPSDSLIRAATYLANLDVNGNLTN
-652 EYADEIQKVFL
+652 EYPKPLIITETPEATAALREVQQECDRRYNFYEAQNEGAAKALWARAHEKV
-663 GKCDP
+663 C
-668 KLNPSWR
+668 KLA
-675 RLCCEYYPR
+675 
-684 FMVMLSV
+684 ML
-691 NHGIKSQGESVIITD
+691 HGISSNVYNPLITEKSVRWAWKFIDHLTQ
-706 EAKSK
+706 
-711 ARMLTLWFFAQAEKV
+711 RMLYMADRYVYENIFDEKCQRA
-726 LGDIMDCDSR
+726 IR
-736 SREMEQKLKRIFEII
+736 KLQEHGGR
-751 RDQDRGDGVLTS
+751 L
-763 TISHCA
+763 SH
-769 SGSGTTSSDRC
+769 S
-780 KLLAELI
+780 KLLRLLHESADSMKKIAETL
-787 ERGWISQEN
+787 QEKGTVQVEYDSSV
-796 NRFMVLN
+796 RPAAKIYRLVE
-803 PPPGMGKTKL
+803 
-813 RKK
+813 

>member
-11 LRLWFQPGDVF
+11 LRLWFQAGDVF

-27 DAISADYRR
+27 DAVSADYRR

-135 GLSSLGWADPIMTD
+135 GLSSLGWSDPIMTD

-229 PVSRKQMQDIVSYQS
+229 SVSLKQMQDIVSYQS
-244 EDTQTDVPDDEWK
+244 EDIQTDGPDDDWK

-333 LREPGCYDRRE
+333 LREPGCYNRRE
-344 EASSDVDL
+344 EANSDVDL
-352 SGILKRKPEVEIV
+352 SGILKPNRIEKQEKEAPLFPNPGPVPDKLLSIPGFIDDVVKLSMQSAPYPNRVLSFTGALALLAFLVGRKVQDKRDNRSNIYLIALADSGTGKDHPRKVNFNIAFRAGVAGAIGDAFASGEGLEDA
-365 LPPEP
+365 LFMHPSMLFQADEFDC
-370 EIFRPWREISSS
+370 IFNT
-382 DIREML
+382 L
-388 KGTYLGELTSIYSCV
+388 KYSKDNRAESIN
-403 TRPPLPV
+403 
-410 EASLLKAIVTVACCL
+410 EKLLK
-425 TGEASVEELQRRNG
+425 
-439 TLGGLRLIG
+439 
-448 ADRAKLKIN
+448 
-457 TAGGQVCNVYAML
+457 
-470 VANSASGKDI
+470 
-480 GNLIG
+480 
-485 KFARMNNPS
+485 
-494 IRLTDGDPVMPD
+494 
-506 WNLGTSASAEGLAKV
+506 
-521 LTRKPN
+521 
-527 GLLVISEMA
+527 
-536 NWLDPHHWQNK
+536 
-547 ATSFLTEAFGQGYYD
+547 
-562 QNFSDRG
+562 
-569 RCVSSRSV
+569 
-577 DYCCPN
+577 
-583 IIANIQPR
+583 
-591 VFGELADIQNIY
+591 
-603 TGFLGRFIFAVM
+603 
-615 PEFYGNPAR
+615 FYGASNTIYP
-624 FDSADLLEQMR
+624 
-635 VIVDI
+635 
-640 FLRKKGVVEVEE
+640 LRKKASAKKKDGTVHEIAHIVNPNLVLLGTAIPQYFYESLSRRVLENGLVARCIIVEAGKRGEAGNPQPITPSDSLIRAATYLANLDVNGNLTN
-652 EYADEIQKVFL
+652 EYPKPLIITETPEATAALREVQLECDRRYNFYEAQNEGAAKALWARAHEKV
-663 GKCDP
+663 C
-668 KLNPSWR
+668 KLA
-675 RLCCEYYPR
+675 
-684 FMVMLSV
+684 ML
-691 NHGIKSQGESVIITD
+691 HGISSNVYNPLITEKSVRWAWKFIDHLTG
-706 EAKSK
+706 
-711 ARMLTLWFFAQAEKV
+711 RMLYMANRYVYENVFDEKCQRV
-726 LGDIMDCDSR
+726 LRHITEAGGVIGHTKLLR
-736 SREMEQKLKRIFEII
+736 KSRESFEVFKKII
-751 RDQDRGDGVLTS
+751 DTLREN
-763 TISHCA
+763 
-769 SGSGTTSSDRC
+769 GS
-780 KLLAELI
+780 I
-787 ERGWISQEN
+787 EIEIDK
-796 NRFMVLN
+796 
-803 PPPGMGKTKL
+803 GKTKPMRIYHL
-813 RKK
+813 ICE

>member
-11 LRLWFQPGDVF
+11 LRLWFQAGDVF

-27 DAISADYRR
+27 DAVSADYRR

-106 DCDPRRASGVSSSN
+106 DCDPRRAAGVSSSN
-120 AEHDF
+120 AEHES

-135 GLSSLGWADPIMTD
+135 GLSSLGWPDPIMTD

-155 LMYRIDLP
+155 LMYRIELP

-229 PVSRKQMQDIVSYQS
+229 SVSREQMQDIVSYQS

-333 LREPGCYDRRE
+333 LREPGCYNRRE
-344 EASSDVDL
+344 EANSDVDL
-352 SGILKRKPEVEIV
+352 SGILKPNRIEKQEKEAPLFPNPGPVPDKLLSIPGFIDDVVKLSMQSAPYPNRVLSFTGALALLAFLVGRKVQDKRDNRSNIYLIALADSGTGKDHPRKVNFNIAFRAGVAGAIGDAFASGEGLEDA
-365 LPPEP
+365 LFMHPSMLFQADEFDC
-370 EIFRPWREISSS
+370 IFNT
-382 DIREML
+382 L
-388 KGTYLGELTSIYSCV
+388 KYSKDNRAESIN
-403 TRPPLPV
+403 
-410 EASLLKAIVTVACCL
+410 EKLLK
-425 TGEASVEELQRRNG
+425 
-439 TLGGLRLIG
+439 
-448 ADRAKLKIN
+448 
-457 TAGGQVCNVYAML
+457 
-470 VANSASGKDI
+470 
-480 GNLIG
+480 
-485 KFARMNNPS
+485 
-494 IRLTDGDPVMPD
+494 
-506 WNLGTSASAEGLAKV
+506 
-521 LTRKPN
+521 
-527 GLLVISEMA
+527 
-536 NWLDPHHWQNK
+536 
-547 ATSFLTEAFGQGYYD
+547 
-562 QNFSDRG
+562 
-569 RCVSSRSV
+569 
-577 DYCCPN
+577 
-583 IIANIQPR
+583 
-591 VFGELADIQNIY
+591 
-603 TGFLGRFIFAVM
+603 
-615 PEFYGNPAR
+615 FYGASNTIYP
-624 FDSADLLEQMR
+624 
-635 VIVDI
+635 
-640 FLRKKGVVEVEE
+640 LRKKASAKKKDGTVHEIAHIVNPNLVLLGTAIPQYFYESLSRRVLENGLVARCIIVEAGKRGEAGNPQPITPSDSLIRAATYLANLDVNGNLTN
-652 EYADEIQKVFL
+652 EYPKPLIITETPEATAALREVQQECDRRYNFYEAQNEGAAKALWARAHEKV
-663 GKCDP
+663 C
-668 KLNPSWR
+668 KLA
-675 RLCCEYYPR
+675 
-684 FMVMLSV
+684 ML
-691 NHGIKSQGESVIITD
+691 HGISGNVYNPLITD
-706 EAKSK
+706 KSVK
-711 ARMLTLWFFAQAEKV
+711 WAWKFIDHLTRRMLYMADRYVYENIFDEKCQRA
-726 LGDIMDCDSR
+726 IR
-736 SREMEQKLKRIFEII
+736 KLQEHGGR
-751 RDQDRGDGVLTS
+751 L
-763 TISHCA
+763 SH
-769 SGSGTTSSDRC
+769 S
-780 KLLAELI
+780 KLLRLLHESADSMKKIAETL
-787 ERGWISQEN
+787 QEKGTVQVEYDSSV
-796 NRFMVLN
+796 RPAAKIYRLVE
-803 PPPGMGKTKL
+803 
-813 RKK
+813 

>member
-11 LRLWFQPGDVF
+11 LRLWFQAGDVF

-27 DAISADYRR
+27 DAVSADYRR

-50 AVPEALKRL
+50 AIPEALKRL

-120 AEHDF
+120 AEHES

-163 ADDGELVRRV
+163 ANDGELVRRV

-229 PVSRKQMQDIVSYQS
+229 PVSREQMQDIVSYQS
-244 EDTQTDVPDDEWK
+244 EDTQTDVPDDDWK

-287 WIFPVCPFNEAHTN
+287 WIFPVCPFNKAHTN

-344 EASSDVDL
+344 EANSDVDL
-352 SGILKRKPEVEIV
+352 SGILKPNRIEKQEKEAPLFPNPGPVPDKLLSIPGFIDDVVKLSMQSAPYPNRVLSFTGALALLAFLVGRKVQDKRDNRSNIYLIALADSGTGKDHPRKVNFNIAFRAGVAGAIGDAFASGEGLEDA
-365 LPPEP
+365 LFMHPSMLFQADEFDC
-370 EIFRPWREISSS
+370 IFNT
-382 DIREML
+382 L
-388 KGTYLGELTSIYSCV
+388 KYSKDNRAESIN
-403 TRPPLPV
+403 
-410 EASLLKAIVTVACCL
+410 EKLLK
-425 TGEASVEELQRRNG
+425 
-439 TLGGLRLIG
+439 
-448 ADRAKLKIN
+448 
-457 TAGGQVCNVYAML
+457 
-470 VANSASGKDI
+470 
-480 GNLIG
+480 
-485 KFARMNNPS
+485 
-494 IRLTDGDPVMPD
+494 
-506 WNLGTSASAEGLAKV
+506 
-521 LTRKPN
+521 
-527 GLLVISEMA
+527 
-536 NWLDPHHWQNK
+536 
-547 ATSFLTEAFGQGYYD
+547 
-562 QNFSDRG
+562 
-569 RCVSSRSV
+569 
-577 DYCCPN
+577 
-583 IIANIQPR
+583 
-591 VFGELADIQNIY
+591 
-603 TGFLGRFIFAVM
+603 
-615 PEFYGNPAR
+615 FYGASNTIYP
-624 FDSADLLEQMR
+624 
-635 VIVDI
+635 
-640 FLRKKGVVEVEE
+640 LRKKASAKKKDGTVHEIAHIVNPNLVLLGTAIPQYFYESLSRRVLENGLVARCIIVEAGKRGEAGNPQPITPSDSLIRAATYLANLDVNGNLTN
-652 EYADEIQKVFL
+652 EYPKPLIITETPEATAALREVQLECDRRYNFYEAQNEGAAKALWARAHEKV
-663 GKCDP
+663 C
-668 KLNPSWR
+668 KLA
-675 RLCCEYYPR
+675 
-684 FMVMLSV
+684 ML
-691 NHGIKSQGESVIITD
+691 HGISSNVYNPLITD
-706 EAKSK
+706 KSVK
-711 ARMLTLWFFAQAEKV
+711 WAWKFIDHLTRRMLYMADRYVYENIFDEKCQRA
-726 LGDIMDCDSR
+726 IR
-736 SREMEQKLKRIFEII
+736 KLQEHGGR
-751 RDQDRGDGVLTS
+751 LPHS
-763 TISHCA
+763 
-769 SGSGTTSSDRC
+769 
-780 KLLAELI
+780 KLLRLLHESADSMKKIAETL
-787 ERGWISQEN
+787 QEKGTVQVEYDSSV
-796 NRFMVLN
+796 RPAAKIYRLVE
-803 PPPGMGKTKL
+803 
-813 RKK
+813 

>member
-11 LRLWFQPGDVF
+11 LRLWFQAGDVF

-27 DAISADYRR
+27 DAVSADYRR

-120 AEHDF
+120 AEHES

-135 GLSSLGWADPIMTD
+135 GLSSLGWPKPVLTD

-229 PVSRKQMQDIVSYQS
+229 PVSKEQMQDIVSHQS

-344 EASSDVDL
+344 EANSDVDL
-352 SGILKRKPEVEIV
+352 SGIVKPNRIEKQEKEAPLFPNPGPVPDKLLSIPGFIDDVVKLSMQSAPYPNRVLSFTGALALLAFLVGRKVQDKRDNRSNIYLIALADSGTGKDHPRKVNFNIAFRAGVAGAIGDAFASGEGLEDALFMHPSMLFQADEFDCIFNTLKYSKDNRAE
-365 LPPEP
+365 
-370 EIFRPWREISSS
+370 
-382 DIREML
+382 
-388 KGTYLGELTSIYSCV
+388 SIN
-403 TRPPLPV
+403 
-410 EASLLKAIVTVACCL
+410 EKLLK
-425 TGEASVEELQRRNG
+425 
-439 TLGGLRLIG
+439 
-448 ADRAKLKIN
+448 
-457 TAGGQVCNVYAML
+457 
-470 VANSASGKDI
+470 
-480 GNLIG
+480 
-485 KFARMNNPS
+485 
-494 IRLTDGDPVMPD
+494 
-506 WNLGTSASAEGLAKV
+506 
-521 LTRKPN
+521 
-527 GLLVISEMA
+527 
-536 NWLDPHHWQNK
+536 
-547 ATSFLTEAFGQGYYD
+547 
-562 QNFSDRG
+562 
-569 RCVSSRSV
+569 
-577 DYCCPN
+577 
-583 IIANIQPR
+583 
-591 VFGELADIQNIY
+591 
-603 TGFLGRFIFAVM
+603 
-615 PEFYGNPAR
+615 FYGASNTIYP
-624 FDSADLLEQMR
+624 
-635 VIVDI
+635 
-640 FLRKKGVVEVEE
+640 LRKKASAKKKDGTVHEIAHIVNPNLVLLGTAIPQYFYESLSRRVLENGLVARCIIVEAGKRGEAGNPQPITPSDSLIRAATYLANLDVNGNLTN
-652 EYADEIQKVFL
+652 EYPKPLIITETPEATAALREVQLECDRRYNFYEAQNEGAAKALWARAHEKV
-663 GKCDP
+663 C
-668 KLNPSWR
+668 KLA
-675 RLCCEYYPR
+675 
-684 FMVMLSV
+684 ML
-691 NHGIKSQGESVIITD
+691 HGISGNVYNPLITEKSVRWAWKFIDHLTQ
-706 EAKSK
+706 
-711 ARMLTLWFFAQAEKV
+711 RMLYMADRYVYENIFDEKCQRA
-726 LGDIMDCDSR
+726 IR
-736 SREMEQKLKRIFEII
+736 KLQEHGGR
-751 RDQDRGDGVLTS
+751 L
-763 TISHCA
+763 SH
-769 SGSGTTSSDRC
+769 S
-780 KLLAELI
+780 KLLRLLHESADSMKKIAETL
-787 ERGWISQEN
+787 QEKGTVQVEYDSSV
-796 NRFMVLN
+796 RPAAKIYRLVE
-803 PPPGMGKTKL
+803 
-813 RKK
+813 

>member
-11 LRLWFQPGDVF
+11 LRLWFQAGDVF

-27 DAISADYRR
+27 DAVSADYRR

-106 DCDPRRASGVSSSN
+106 DCDPKRASGVSSSN
-120 AEHDF
+120 AEHES

-229 PVSRKQMQDIVSYQS
+229 SVSREQMQDIVSYQN

-315 FKCHHNGCSGN
+315 FKCHHNGCSDN
-326 DWRALRE
+326 DWRTLRE

-344 EASSDVDL
+344 EANSDVDL
-352 SGILKRKPEVEIV
+352 SGILKPNRIEKQEKEAPLFPNPGPVPDKLLSIPGFIDDVVKLSMQSAPYPNRVLSFTGALALLAFLVGRKVQDKRDNRSNIYLIALADSGTGKDHPRKVNFNIAFRAGVAGAIGDAFASGEGLEDA
-365 LPPEP
+365 LFMHPSMLFQADEFDC
-370 EIFRPWREISSS
+370 IFNTMKYSKDNRAE
-382 DIREML
+382 
-388 KGTYLGELTSIYSCV
+388 SIN
-403 TRPPLPV
+403 
-410 EASLLKAIVTVACCL
+410 EKLLK
-425 TGEASVEELQRRNG
+425 
-439 TLGGLRLIG
+439 
-448 ADRAKLKIN
+448 
-457 TAGGQVCNVYAML
+457 
-470 VANSASGKDI
+470 
-480 GNLIG
+480 
-485 KFARMNNPS
+485 
-494 IRLTDGDPVMPD
+494 
-506 WNLGTSASAEGLAKV
+506 
-521 LTRKPN
+521 
-527 GLLVISEMA
+527 
-536 NWLDPHHWQNK
+536 
-547 ATSFLTEAFGQGYYD
+547 
-562 QNFSDRG
+562 
-569 RCVSSRSV
+569 
-577 DYCCPN
+577 
-583 IIANIQPR
+583 
-591 VFGELADIQNIY
+591 
-603 TGFLGRFIFAVM
+603 
-615 PEFYGNPAR
+615 FYGASNTIYP
-624 FDSADLLEQMR
+624 
-635 VIVDI
+635 
-640 FLRKKGVVEVEE
+640 LRKKASTTKKDGTVHEIAHIVNPNLVLLGTAIPQYFYESLSRRVLENGLVARCVIVEAGKRGEAGNPQPITPSDSLIRAATYLANLDVNGNLTN
-652 EYADEIQKVFL
+652 EYPKPLIITETPEATAALREVQLECDRRYNFYEAQNEGAAKALWARAHEKV
-663 GKCDP
+663 C
-668 KLNPSWR
+668 KLA
-675 RLCCEYYPR
+675 
-684 FMVMLSV
+684 ML
-691 NHGIKSQGESVIITD
+691 HGISSNVYNPLITEKSVRWAWKFIDHLTG
-706 EAKSK
+706 
-711 ARMLTLWFFAQAEKV
+711 RMLYMANRYVYENVFDEKCQRV
-726 LGDIMDCDSR
+726 LRHITEAGGVIGHTKLLR
-736 SREMEQKLKRIFEII
+736 KSRESFEVFKKII
-751 RDQDRGDGVLTS
+751 DTLREN
-763 TISHCA
+763 
-769 SGSGTTSSDRC
+769 GS
-780 KLLAELI
+780 I
-787 ERGWISQEN
+787 EIEIDK
-796 NRFMVLN
+796 
-803 PPPGMGKTKL
+803 GKTKPMRIYHL
-813 RKK
+813 ICE

>member
-11 LRLWFQPGDVF
+11 LRLWFQAGDVF

-27 DAISADYRR
+27 DAVSADYRR

-50 AVPEALKRL
+50 AIPEALKRL

-120 AEHDF
+120 AEHES

-135 GLSSLGWADPIMTD
+135 GLSSLGWPEPVLTD

-229 PVSRKQMQDIVSYQS
+229 SVSREQMQDIVSYQS

-344 EASSDVDL
+344 EANSDVDL
-352 SGILKRKPEVEIV
+352 SGILKPNRIEKQEKEAPLFPNPGPVPDKLLSIPGFIDDVVKLSMQSAPYPNRVLSFTGALALLAFLVGRKVQDKRDNRSNIYLIALADSGTGKDHPRKVNFNIAFRAGVAGAIGDAFASGEGLEDA
-365 LPPEP
+365 LFMHPSMLFQADEFDC
-370 EIFRPWREISSS
+370 IFNT
-382 DIREML
+382 L
-388 KGTYLGELTSIYSCV
+388 KYSKDNRAESIN
-403 TRPPLPV
+403 
-410 EASLLKAIVTVACCL
+410 EKLLK
-425 TGEASVEELQRRNG
+425 
-439 TLGGLRLIG
+439 
-448 ADRAKLKIN
+448 
-457 TAGGQVCNVYAML
+457 
-470 VANSASGKDI
+470 
-480 GNLIG
+480 
-485 KFARMNNPS
+485 
-494 IRLTDGDPVMPD
+494 
-506 WNLGTSASAEGLAKV
+506 
-521 LTRKPN
+521 
-527 GLLVISEMA
+527 
-536 NWLDPHHWQNK
+536 
-547 ATSFLTEAFGQGYYD
+547 
-562 QNFSDRG
+562 
-569 RCVSSRSV
+569 
-577 DYCCPN
+577 
-583 IIANIQPR
+583 
-591 VFGELADIQNIY
+591 
-603 TGFLGRFIFAVM
+603 
-615 PEFYGNPAR
+615 FYGASNTIYP
-624 FDSADLLEQMR
+624 
-635 VIVDI
+635 
-640 FLRKKGVVEVEE
+640 LRKKASAKKKDGTVHEIAHIVNPNLVLLGTAIPQYFYESLSRRVLENGLVARCIIVEAGKRGEAGTPQPITPSDSLIRAATYLANLDVNGNLTNEYPKPLIITETPEATAALREVQQECDRRYNFYEAQNEGAAKALWARAHEKVCKLAMLHGISSNVYNPLITDKSVKWAWKFIDHLTRRMLYMADSYVYENIFDEKCQKVIRMLREHGGRIKHAKLLNRFHDSLDNLKKVVE
-652 EYADEIQKVFL
+652 
-663 GKCDP
+663 
-668 KLNPSWR
+668 
-675 RLCCEYYPR
+675 
-684 FMVMLSV
+684 
-691 NHGIKSQGESVIITD
+691 
-706 EAKSK
+706 
-711 ARMLTLWFFAQAEKV
+711 TL
-726 LGDIMDCDSR
+726 
-736 SREMEQKLKRIFEII
+736 MEQ
-751 RDQDRGDGVLTS
+751 GVLTYEMEATKTRPS
-763 TISHCA
+763 
-769 SGSGTTSSDRC
+769 
-780 KLLAELI
+780 KVYVLLE
-787 ERGWISQEN
+787 
-796 NRFMVLN
+796 
-803 PPPGMGKTKL
+803 
-813 RKK
+813 

>member
-11 LRLWFQPGDVF
+11 LRLWFQAGDVF

-27 DAISADYRR
+27 DAVSADYRR

-120 AEHDF
+120 AEHES

-229 PVSRKQMQDIVSYQS
+229 PVSREQMQDIVSYQS
-244 EDTQTDVPDDEWK
+244 EDTQTDGPDDEWK

-344 EASSDVDL
+344 EANSDVDL
-352 SGILKRKPEVEIV
+352 SGILKPNRIEKQEKEAPLFPNPGPVPDKLLSIPGFIDDVVKLSMQSAPYPNRVLSFTGALALLAFLVGRKVQDKRDNRSNIYLIALADSGTGKDHPRKVNFNIAFRAGVAGAIGDAFASGEGLEDA
-365 LPPEP
+365 LFMHPSMLFQADEFDC
-370 EIFRPWREISSS
+370 IFNT
-382 DIREML
+382 L
-388 KGTYLGELTSIYSCV
+388 KYSKDNRAESIN
-403 TRPPLPV
+403 
-410 EASLLKAIVTVACCL
+410 EKLLK
-425 TGEASVEELQRRNG
+425 
-439 TLGGLRLIG
+439 
-448 ADRAKLKIN
+448 
-457 TAGGQVCNVYAML
+457 
-470 VANSASGKDI
+470 
-480 GNLIG
+480 
-485 KFARMNNPS
+485 
-494 IRLTDGDPVMPD
+494 
-506 WNLGTSASAEGLAKV
+506 
-521 LTRKPN
+521 
-527 GLLVISEMA
+527 
-536 NWLDPHHWQNK
+536 
-547 ATSFLTEAFGQGYYD
+547 
-562 QNFSDRG
+562 
-569 RCVSSRSV
+569 
-577 DYCCPN
+577 
-583 IIANIQPR
+583 
-591 VFGELADIQNIY
+591 
-603 TGFLGRFIFAVM
+603 
-615 PEFYGNPAR
+615 FYGASNTIYP
-624 FDSADLLEQMR
+624 
-635 VIVDI
+635 
-640 FLRKKGVVEVEE
+640 LRKKASAKKKDGTVHEIAHIVNPNLVLLGTAIPQYFYESLSRRVLENGLVARCIIVEAGKRGEAGNPQPITPSDSLIRAATYLANLDVNGNLTN
-652 EYADEIQKVFL
+652 EYPKPLIITETPEATAALREVQLECDRRYNFYEAQNEGAAKALWARAHEKV
-663 GKCDP
+663 C
-668 KLNPSWR
+668 KLA
-675 RLCCEYYPR
+675 
-684 FMVMLSV
+684 ML
-691 NHGIKSQGESVIITD
+691 HGISSNVYNPLISEKSVRWAWKFIDHLTQ
-706 EAKSK
+706 
-711 ARMLTLWFFAQAEKV
+711 RMLYMADRYVYENIFDEKCQRA
-726 LGDIMDCDSR
+726 IR
-736 SREMEQKLKRIFEII
+736 KLQEHGGR
-751 RDQDRGDGVLTS
+751 LPHS
-763 TISHCA
+763 
-769 SGSGTTSSDRC
+769 
-780 KLLAELI
+780 KLLRLLHESADSMKKIAETL
-787 ERGWISQEN
+787 QEKGTVQVEYDSSV
-796 NRFMVLN
+796 RPAAKIYRLVE
-803 PPPGMGKTKL
+803 
-813 RKK
+813 

>member
-11 LRLWFQPGDVF
+11 LRLWFQAGDVF

-27 DAISADYRR
+27 DAVSADYRR

-69 NPVNPDLLARAVNRL
+69 NPVNPDLPARAVNRL

-120 AEHDF
+120 AEHES
-125 ALAKAREIRD
+125 ALAKAREIRN

-163 ADDGELVRRV
+163 PSDGELVRRV
-173 IGEIAK
+173 SGEIAK

-229 PVSRKQMQDIVSYQS
+229 SVSREQMQDIVSYQS

-352 SGILKRKPEVEIV
+352 SGILKPNRIEKQEKEAPLFPNPGPVPDKLLSIPGFIDDVVKLSMQSAPYPNRVLSFTGALALLAFLVGRKVQDKRDNRSNIYLIAPADSGTGKDHPRKVNFNIAFRAGVAGAIGDAFASGEGLEDA
-365 LPPEP
+365 LFMHPSMLFQADEFDC
-370 EIFRPWREISSS
+370 IFNTMKYSKDNRAE
-382 DIREML
+382 
-388 KGTYLGELTSIYSCV
+388 SIN
-403 TRPPLPV
+403 
-410 EASLLKAIVTVACCL
+410 EKLLK
-425 TGEASVEELQRRNG
+425 
-439 TLGGLRLIG
+439 
-448 ADRAKLKIN
+448 
-457 TAGGQVCNVYAML
+457 
-470 VANSASGKDI
+470 
-480 GNLIG
+480 
-485 KFARMNNPS
+485 
-494 IRLTDGDPVMPD
+494 
-506 WNLGTSASAEGLAKV
+506 
-521 LTRKPN
+521 
-527 GLLVISEMA
+527 
-536 NWLDPHHWQNK
+536 
-547 ATSFLTEAFGQGYYD
+547 
-562 QNFSDRG
+562 
-569 RCVSSRSV
+569 
-577 DYCCPN
+577 
-583 IIANIQPR
+583 
-591 VFGELADIQNIY
+591 
-603 TGFLGRFIFAVM
+603 
-615 PEFYGNPAR
+615 FYGASNTIYP
-624 FDSADLLEQMR
+624 
-635 VIVDI
+635 
-640 FLRKKGVVEVEE
+640 LRKKASAKKKDGTVHEIAHIVNPNLVLLGTAIPQYFYESLSRRVLENGLVARCIIVEAGKRGEAGNPQPITPSDSLIRAATYLANLDVNGNLTN
-652 EYADEIQKVFL
+652 EYPKPLIITETPEATAALREVQLECDRRYNFYEAQNEGAAKALWARAHEKV
-663 GKCDP
+663 C
-668 KLNPSWR
+668 KLA
-675 RLCCEYYPR
+675 
-684 FMVMLSV
+684 ML
-691 NHGIKSQGESVIITD
+691 HGISSNVYNPLITEKSVRWAWKFIDHLTG
-706 EAKSK
+706 
-711 ARMLTLWFFAQAEKV
+711 RMLYMANRYVYENVFDEKCQRV
-726 LGDIMDCDSR
+726 LRHITEAGGVIGHTKLLR
-736 SREMEQKLKRIFEII
+736 KSRESFEVFKKII
-751 RDQDRGDGVLTS
+751 DTLREN
-763 TISHCA
+763 
-769 SGSGTTSSDRC
+769 GS
-780 KLLAELI
+780 I
-787 ERGWISQEN
+787 EIEIDK
-796 NRFMVLN
+796 
-803 PPPGMGKTKL
+803 GKTKPMRIYHL
-813 RKK
+813 ICE